1 MHKIQRIVVIL
12 VTLFMVTASRA
23 GKLLPIVVTGNGTVT
38 ASKSNGDP
46 IAANS
51 DVDGGTT
58 VKLTV
63 APGSGS
69 YLYKLIAKEYAPGPS
84 AGAPSHRADGPTVNS
99 EIPMTKISATLYQ
112 FIMPTY
118 DVEVT
123 AEFVTG
129 TSIAD
134 ATINLNEG
142 SHVYDW
148 IEHSPT
154 VTSVTLGSIT
164 LTEGTDYTV
173 DVFAP
178 VKNVGNYNVTVRGK
192 GKYYGSATQTYSIT
206 ARSLAGTTD
215 YLAANVQL
223 PQTSFVYNHSEQ
235 KPVLTSVVVYNNG
248 QELVLDRDYENV
260 RYETSTSQD
269 VGSYRVLVTGK
280 GNFKDDASASY
291 TITKMPISNCTING
305 TTSFVFNNSVQA
317 PTVNATEGTSTGII
331 ITDGV
336 DQLATTDYTVTYN
349 NEGTTWNATASSKE
363 IGTYHM
369 RLTATNPSN
378 YSGYVD
384 IPYYITSAG
393 ATITAVG
400 GTIYT
405 GENIYATA
413 YTGQEITPT
422 ITVMDGSATLTKDT
436 HYTVQY
442 YNNVNAGLAT
452 VTAVGKGVYNFN
464 VSKNFRINPKA
475 LTEGMVSL
483 SATSFTYNA
492 NVQKPTVT
500 VSDGTA
506 MKSSDYVITNEGG
519 TNVGN
524 TYEVEVEGQNN
535 YTGTITKTFSIT
547 ALSLDGASITLGTT
561 NYVYDGT
568 AKTPTV
574 QQVKVGSIIIP
585 STDYTVGYDNNVNAN
600 TTTSTPT
607 VTINP
612 KTSNPNLSGSAST
625 TFTIGPKPVSDLTI
639 TLSATSFTYDG
650 TVQKPTVTVEDG
662 STTLTSGTH
671 YDLTWAGGDSK
682 AVGSYTVTITGKG
695 NYTGSV
701 VKTYVINYGTSDT
714 DFHIALTTP
723 FETFT
728 YDGTAKEP
736 AVTVTKGTG
745 EGAVTLTKNTD
756 YTLEYSNNINAGL
769 ATITARGIKNYQFI
783 TTFNFTINKKE
794 ITSGMVTLSGIN
806 YDATNN
812 RFVYNGALQKP
823 VITIMHG
830 STKTLVEGT
839 DYTLVNDGGTN
850 VGNYTATITGIGN
863 YSTAGTSGLSMPYS
877 IVQLSLTEASVT
889 LDPQQNYVYDGTEKR
904 PGVQQVKVGNVIVP
918 TTDYDVTYPRDNTST
933 PSSTLN
939 VNAGTNTA
947 QVYINPKTS
956 GTINLSGSKTQT
968 FSITKK
974 PLSSEMI
981 TLTSEATNWANN
993 SFTYTGT
1000 TQKPDVTVTD
1010 GTIMATSDYTVT
1022 NEGGIAVGIYYV
1034 TVTATATGNYSGT
1047 IKVPYSIVSDNADND
1062 VTITLGASDPLVY
1075 TGNPITRTIT
1085 VTKGTNTTPLTA
1097 GTDYDVVYSNNTNV
1111 GEATITVMGRGNYHF
1126 VKYAYFNITERAMTT
1141 GNGIDITLSPTS
1153 FEYNGSTQKPNV
1165 TVKYTKPSASTAT
1178 TLVEGTDYTLNN
1190 PGAVNVGTDYK
1201 ATITG
1206 IGNFTGTMDSPTYE
1220 ITAKDLTDAVI
1231 TLYPLANPVYDG
1243 TVKEPTVQKVTV
1255 GEQVYTSGYTVSF
1268 SYNVNVKT
1276 TEGTVDHYP
1285 TVTITSDD
1293 TGNFSGS
1300 ASTTFVIQ
1308 PKPLADDMVTLNTT
1322 SYTYDGTAKEP
1333 TATVTD
1339 TALPSTFTSK
1349 VLTQDKDYTITW
1361 TSGHTLPG
1369 EYVATIQGKGNY
1381 TGSVTKP
1388 YVIHAIDGNDD
1399 VTITLTDEP
1408 EGGYE
1413 YDGNEKK
1420 PTVQVKKGSPG
1431 SEVILTPSTATVAGD
1446 YTVAYSDNKNAGT
1459 ATITVTG
1466 KGNYDFTQT
1475 KTFSIAQ
1482 KAMTNE
1488 MVTLSGIP
1496 VETDGTYFT
1505 YDGTLKKPVV
1515 TVSDDTPSIITADD
1529 YTISN
1534 EGNINAGDYTVTVT
1548 ASATGNYSG
1557 SGSQTYT
1564 IRPMSITTAEVAL
1577 SYNNIVY
1584 NGVAQKPTVRSVY
1597 ANGHLLTATTDYTI
1611 TLPADADAIN
1621 QGAKNVT
1628 VTGTGNYKDSRTVQ
1642 YTIDKKPLVSDMIK
1656 IANQNLTYTGSDQT
1670 PSVTI
1675 EDKNGT
1681 TDIIKDADYTLS
1693 NPAHSAVGNY
1703 EVTLTATDEG
1713 NYSGQVT
1720 KQYSIVTAGSTGFT
1734 VVDIPDQ
1741 NYTGIALTPALTVY
1755 KAGTTT
1761 PALELDTDYTAEYSN
1776 NINAGTATVTVTGIG
1791 NYSGTQ
1797 TKTFTIVKRSLINDD
1812 ITTTLTPSSFTY
1824 DGTPKKPTTV
1834 IVHDALATINKDLK
1848 LGEDYTLEYKN
1859 TETTDVDNL
1868 TSQGIKKVVIT
1879 GIGNYSG
1886 TLEPTYTVGV
1896 KSVAGAEVSLSY
1908 TTIVYNGATQK
1919 PTVTSVIVDGHQLTE
1934 NTDYTVDFTDISDYK
1949 NQGNKTFHITGIG
1962 NYSGTKSL
1970 NYTIQKKAMTSNM
1983 ITFNQDSFDYDG
1995 SNHAPTVTM
2004 VDLVG
2009 STNIVNTD
2017 QTQDFTINIPTVSAV
2032 GSYTVNVE
2040 ATTTGNYS
2048 GGGSKQFSIVP
2059 KGSVAFDVAWVTE
2072 PNFTYDGTAHTPAV
2086 KVTKH
2091 NTTTELTAADYDI
2104 EYNNNINAG
2113 TNTASVTV
2121 TGKGNYSGSQT
2132 KTFSIA
2138 KRSLSGTTDITATL
2152 TPSSFTYN
2160 GNPQQPATIIVHDAL
2175 TTISKDLTYSK
2186 DYTVTYPADMITQG
2200 TKTVTI
2206 TGEGNYTG
2214 TLSPTYTINQLDI
2227 SPASITLFSLPSY
2240 VYDGSNKEPGVQL
2253 VKVGNFVVPMEA
2265 YDVSYTNHKD
2275 ASTATNKARVT
2286 VTAKDGSNFTGSAY
2300 TEFTIL
2306 QKEVNSNMM
2315 TLGGDGFNTTTN
2327 SFTYDGAA
2335 HVPTVAVSDKVG
2347 GVEIITTN
2355 DYTLTNAGGTN
2366 VGNYEVKI
2374 DGKGNYTGSA
2384 VKQYSI
2390 VTKGATGFTVG
2401 AIAAQDYTG
2410 MALTPKPTV
2419 TATVNGVVT
2428 TLTENTHYT
2437 LAWAN
2442 NVNAGTNTAS
2452 VTVTGIG
2459 DYSGTQTVYFTIN
2472 PKALAMTMLT
2482 LSATSFTYN
2491 GNEQKPTVTVKDGGT
2506 TLSVDKDYTVTWPA
2520 DMVSQGTKTITI
2532 TGIGNYSGTLEP
2544 TYSVGLKSVAGA
2556 EVTLSY
2562 ESIVF
2567 NGSVQ
2572 KPTVTS
2578 VIVDGHKLT
2587 AGTDYTTE
2595 FTSTADYTNQGG
2607 KSFKIKGTGN
2617 YADEK
2622 ELSYTIEQKAVT
2634 SSMIVLANENLIYT
2648 GLDQHPT
2655 VTIQDMVGTTNIITS
2670 DDYTLLNP
2678 DHATVGTYVV
2688 TLTGKGNYKGTAE
2701 KQYSIIGNQAAGFTV
2716 AAIGTQ
2722 EYTGAEIK
2730 PEPSVTDNNS
2740 RALTKGTDYTV
2751 EYSNNINAGTATV
2764 TVTGINGYSGTKSV
2778 NFEITPKSLNH
2789 VDIGVTLS
2797 PATFTYTGTT
2807 QKPTVTVKDGT
2818 SKTLAENTDYTL
2830 VNDGGI
2836 ANGTYTVTITGMGN
2850 YKDVVTPA
2858 PSYTIGGQSLN
2869 GAEVILNRLDSYVYD
2884 GNEKKPGVSEVKVG
2898 STVIPASNYTV
2909 SYADNV
2915 NAGTATVT
2923 VTGKGNCSGTAT
2935 ATFPITPKTVNSDMI
2950 TISPTTFNY
2959 DGQLHKPSTVTVKD
2973 GTRDMVEDT
2982 DYTLSNPGGTDIGSY
2997 GVTITGKG
3005 NYTGT
3010 ASKSFS
3016 IVANDASGFSI
3027 NAIADVTYNGAA
3039 QEPVP
3044 VVKEGDNT
3052 LNSNYYSVAY
3062 LNNINAGTAV
3072 VTVTGKNGYSFVK
3085 SQTFKIKPKAL
3096 NNDMLTLSASS
3107 FMYNGNVQKPTPTM
3121 DDKNAGVSII
3131 TSNDYVVTNEG
3142 GVDVG
3147 TYHVVITGQ
3156 NNYTGAIDKTFTI
3169 TQLSLSTATIT
3180 LATLSSYVY
3189 DGLAK
3194 TPAVQLVKVGELV
3207 VPATAYDVAYSSNTN
3222 VGTATVTVTAKTGT
3236 NFKDGNTTTF
3246 SIEQKPVTSDMI
3258 YLSSENLEYTGS
3270 TIKPEVTVKDGT
3282 KTLALTTDYTLTNA
3296 GGTEVGS
3303 YEVMITGQGN
3313 YKGTAKKQYSI
3324 ITKGAAGFT
3333 VDELTVPLTYTG
3345 MPQTPMVTVKKAGT
3359 TTVLTLGTDYE
3370 VAYTDNINVGTATA
3384 TVTGKGNYS
3393 GTRSVNFTINP
3404 KPLTDGMVAL
3414 SSTSFIYSGSEQKPV
3429 VSVTDTDNNMPLTQN
3444 TDYTVT
3450 YPTDAISQGTKTV
3463 TIRGIGNYTGE
3474 ITKDYTIGQLSL
3486 DDASV
3491 TLNELTSYIYDGN
3504 EKKPTVKEVK
3514 VGTLVIPTTGYTVA
3528 YPDDVIN
3535 TGTKTMTI
3543 TGKGNYTGATTASYT
3558 ITPKTVTK
3566 EMILLSSENLIY
3578 TGSIIKPTVT
3588 VKDGSKTLIE
3598 NTDYTLTNEGGK
3610 EVGTYSLTIT
3620 GKGNYTGTASR
3631 TFNIITKGASVF
3643 SVSDI
3648 ASVIYNGSEQE
3659 PDITVMDNSTTPA
3672 TVLTKGTH
3680 YTVAYSNNK
3689 NVGSASVIVTGIGSY
3704 AGTVSKNFTIL
3715 PKTLTGAMVTL
3726 SATSFVFNSLAQKP
3740 EVTVDD
3746 KNAANV
3752 SIITDYDYTIL
3763 NNGGINVGDN
3773 HEVKV
3778 TGKGNYTGTVTK
3790 TYAIT
3795 PLSIADANVTL
3806 YQLQSYVYDGTAKK
3820 PGVRE
3825 VMVDDITVPTT
3836 GYDVSYGENTNVGT
3850 ATVTLTGKGNFK
3862 DAKTVNFTI
3871 TGKPITSDMIVLSSE
3886 NFIYNGEVQKPTVI
3900 VKDGAKTL
3908 TLGTDYA
3915 LTNAGGTSVGTYSVT
3930 VAGMGNYASEASRS
3944 YSIVE
3949 KDGTTNFTI
3958 SLSNTSVQYNGSAQ
3972 TPAVTVTDGVK
3983 TLTNN
3988 TDYEVAYTNHVN
4000 VGTATVTVTGKG
4012 NYAGTKTATF
4022 TITAKPLTEAMVT
4035 LSETSFVYNTLIQK
4049 PEVSVSDGD
4058 IMTKDDY
4065 VITNNGGT
4073 NQGTYHV
4080 IVNGQGNY
4088 SGQIDK
4094 TFTITPLSIAEANVT
4109 LYQLQSYVYEGLQK
4123 KPGVR
4128 EVTVGNINVP
4138 TQGYTTSYGDNV
4150 NAGTASVTVT
4160 GQGNFKDSKTVT
4172 FEIEPKAVENSMIT
4186 LSNYE
4191 YTYNGEIQK
4200 PEVIVRDGETTLLLD
4215 TDYTLLNNGGKTVG
4229 SYDVTITGKGN
4240 YKGTASKTY
4249 VINTKEVGSFEVTLS
4264 AESVTYNG
4272 SEQQPEVT
4280 VKDGETVLTSGV
4292 HYTVTYT
4299 DNVNVGMATVTVRG
4313 QGEYEG
4319 SRSKTFLIQP
4329 KSLSEAMVS
4338 LNTTTFTYNGL
4349 LQMPAVTVSD
4359 GTALTSNDYYITNEG
4374 GLDKGTYNVM
4384 VTGRNNYTGTVIRQY
4399 VINPMSINDGH
4410 VTLYQLQSYV
4420 YDGTAKNPG
4429 VREVAVG
4436 SHIIPSTSFN
4446 TTISPNINVGTVTVT
4461 VTGEKNY
4468 TGSTSTTFEITP
4480 KPVTSGMIT
4489 LTPDY
4494 FYYNGSVQKPGVTV
4508 KDGEKNMVENT
4519 DYTVTNNGGTE
4530 AGEYEVK
4537 VKGIGNY
4544 TSEATQSFTIL
4555 SSGVNTFVVT
4565 LETNEYTFDG
4575 TAHKPG
4581 VTVKMDDRT
4590 LTEGTDYTL
4599 TYSNNINAGTAT
4611 VTVKG
4616 VGDYTG
4622 EQVKTFLIQP
4632 KTLTDEMV
4640 TLNKTSF
4647 IFNDKVQ
4654 KPEVTVADG
4663 TIMTEDDY
4671 IVTNE
4676 GGTTEGTYQVVVTGQ
4691 NNYKGVVIKSFTII
4705 REDIHADDDPEH
4717 PDEKPIT
4724 YTPTEEGS
4732 DEVKVS
4738 GFEGTTSE
4746 LEQITSV
4753 TIPATCTSNG
4763 KTYAVVGIA
4772 SDAFANIPNVT
4783 DIYMPDTE
4791 EPLEI
4796 AEDAIPA
4803 SATVHTTL
4811 ALLDNYALMPSL
4823 SESFKAGKIMTTV
4836 TAKNRYW
4843 TFSSGVDVYVPDGVS
4858 VYIARERS
4866 SATVTIVELSDND
4879 LTMGGQRIIKHN
4891 NGVLIS
4897 SEGNDTPYDL
4907 VACGR
4912 RMSSGSMISTD
4923 DFKDYGSQNC
4933 LVPVIV
4939 PTHFDAGYYFLKN
4952 NEFYSIQEE
4961 GEDVKVPAG
4970 KAVLYLQQAASSPSY
4985 SSIIQLINTGEV
4997 TNINGIENDTD
5008 EGDWYDMSGR
5018 KLDRRPTK
5026 KGVYIKNNKKIVI
5039 R

>member
-1 MHKIQRIVVIL
+1 MKTMNNIQRL
-12 VTLFMVTASRA
+12 SVTLMMVLMATATWAYTVTWTNSSGNPAISAKYGSTTIESGTTPVTA
-23 GKLLPIVVTGNGTVT
+23 GQTVT
-38 ASKSNGDP
+38 
-46 IAANS
+46 
-51 DVDGGTT
+51 
-58 VKLTV
+58 LTV
-63 APGSGS
+63 AKDDNK
-69 YLYKLIAKEYAPGPS
+69 YLTGLTVQSDVPATEASAPRRRSTSITIQG
-84 AGAPSHRADGPTVNS
+84 
-99 EIPMTKISATLYQ
+99 
-112 FIMPTY
+112 
-118 DVEVT
+118 DVEVRQT
-123 AEFVTG
+123 GEFTYEFTMPIGNVTITPTFANR
-129 TSIAD
+129 TSISSA
-134 ATINLNEG
+134 
-142 SHVYDW
+142 
-148 IEHSPT
+148 T
-154 VTSVTLGSIT
+154 VTLRDAANTTTTSTTGSIT
-164 LTEGTDYTV
+164 WEFDWLPHLPEVYQVVVSTETLTAGTDYTV
-173 DVFAP
+173 SDFTSVT
-178 VKNVGNYNVTVRGK
+178 NVEASARTITITGK
-192 GKYYGSATQTYSIT
+192 GKYNGTKTVNYNITPRSISGTEGAT
-206 ARSLAGTTD
+206 
-215 YLAANVQL
+215 VQL
-223 PQTSFVYNHSEQ
+223 SQTSYEYNHTVQ
-235 KPVLTSVVVYNNG
+235 TPYITGVYMKG
-248 QELVLDRDYENV
+248 QTLVFDTDYENII
-260 RYETSTSQD
+260 YE
-269 VGSYRVLVTGK
+269 
-280 GNFKDDASASY
+280 N
-291 TITKMPISNCTING
+291 
-305 TTSFVFNNSVQA
+305 
-317 PTVNATEGTSTGII
+317 
-331 ITDGV
+331 
-336 DQLATTDYTVTYN
+336 
-349 NEGTTWNATASSKE
+349 ASS
-363 IGTYHM
+363 
-369 RLTATNPSN
+369 
-378 YSGYVD
+378 
-384 IPYYITSAG
+384 
-393 ATITAVG
+393 
-400 GTIYT
+400 
-405 GENIYATA
+405 ENI
-413 YTGQEITPT
+413 
-422 ITVMDGSATLTKDT
+422 
-436 HYTVQY
+436 
-442 YNNVNAGLAT
+442 
-452 VTAVGKGVYNFN
+452 
-464 VSKNFRINPKA
+464 
-475 LTEGMVSL
+475 
-483 SATSFTYNA
+483 
-492 NVQKPTVT
+492 
-500 VSDGTA
+500 
-506 MKSSDYVITNEGG
+506 
-519 TNVGN
+519 
-524 TYEVEVEGQNN
+524 
-535 YTGTITKTFSIT
+535 
-547 ALSLDGASITLGTT
+547 
-561 NYVYDGT
+561 
-568 AKTPTV
+568 
-574 QQVKVGSIIIP
+574 
-585 STDYTVGYDNNVNAN
+585 
-600 TTTSTPT
+600 
-607 VTINP
+607 
-612 KTSNPNLSGSAST
+612 
-625 TFTIGPKPVSDLTI
+625 
-639 TLSATSFTYDG
+639 
-650 TVQKPTVTVEDG
+650 
-662 STTLTSGTH
+662 
-671 YDLTWAGGDSK
+671 
-682 AVGSYTVTITGKG
+682 GSYTVTITGKG
-695 NYTGSV
+695 NFKDNAQATYTITKMPISKCTFEGSTTFEYDGNVWAPSITVNDGKANLTKDTHYTVTYSKHVDKHPETNASKDVGTYTMTFTAIGETNYSGSKEISYSITSAGFDITAIGNQTYTGSEITPEVEVKDGTHKLTLHTHYEV
-701 VKTYVINYGTSDT
+701 VYSNNINVGTARVSVVGINSYNGKFGEVTFSINAKDITSNDNITITLGTETLTYNGSKQRPSVTVRDKDRATGDGLLLTEGIDYTLSDGVVNAGDHTVTITGKGNYKGSKASDSYNIGKLSLSSAEVTLGTTSYVYDGDAKEPTVQRVKVGTVVVPTADYTFSYTEDHTSAGIKTVTISPKTSDPINLSGYATKNYTISPKPVSDLTIELSATSFTYNGAVQYPTVTVKDGGIIVSGNPKTLSAGTDYTLKYDGADAATSSAVGSYTITIKGKGNYSGEINKTYVINYGTSDS
-714 DFHIALTTP
+714 DFTVTVSG
-723 FETFT
+723 T
-728 YDGTAKEP
+728 YIYNGTAYTP
-736 AVTVTKGTG
+736 AGSNVDVTDGSQAVVVKNGT
-745 EGAVTLTKNTD
+745 TILTPTTD
-756 YTLEYSNNINAGL
+756 YTLSYRDNINAGT
-769 ATITARGIKNYQFI
+769 ATVTATGTGNYQFVQ
-783 TTFNFTINKKE
+783 TGTFTIQPKA
-794 ITSGMVTLSGIN
+794 ITDGMAILSGAGFVSSN
-806 YDATNN
+806 QS
-812 RFVYNGALQKP
+812 FVYNGALQKP
-823 VITIMHG
+823 TVTITDADL
-830 STKTLVEGT
+830 TKTLVEGT
-839 DYTLVNDGGTN
+839 DYTLVNAGGTN
-850 VGNYTATITGIGN
+850 VASYNATITGIGN
-863 YSTAGTSGLSMPYS
+863 YTTGTGGLVKNYS
-877 IVQLSLTEASVT
+877 ITALSLSGASVT
-889 LDPQQNYVYDGTEKR
+889 LDPLQSYVYDGTEKR
-904 PGVQQVKVGNVIVP
+904 PGVQQVKVGNVVIP
-918 TTDYDVTYPRDNTST
+918 AADYAVTYPRDTES
-933 PSSTLN
+933 SSTTN

-947 QVYINPKTS
+947 EVYINPS
-956 GTINLSGSKTQT
+956 GSNLSDSKTQN

-974 PLSSEMI
+974 PLTSEMI
-981 TLTSEATNWANN
+981 TLSSTATDWQGN
-993 SFTYTGT
+993 SFVYNGT
-1000 TQKPDVTVTD
+1000 LRKPDVAVSDIPTGLTSS
-1010 GTIMATSDYTVT
+1010 IIAASDYTIT
-1022 NEGGIAVGIYYV
+1022 NEGGTEVGVYYV
-1034 TVTATATGNYSGT
+1034 TVAATTAGNYSGT
-1047 IKVPYSIVSDNADND
+1047 IKVPYSIVSDNSETD
-1062 VTITLGASDPLVY
+1062 VTVTLGADDLTY

-1085 VTKGTNTTPLTA
+1085 VTKGTSTTPLTLN
-1097 GTDYDVVYSNNTNV
+1097 TDYEVVYNNNINV
-1111 GEATITVMGRGNYHF
+1111 GEATITILGKGNYHF
-1126 VKYAYFNITERAMTT
+1126 VKYAKFNILRRPLTAAMVSLSANNFTFNGSAQKPNITVTYNGVRTEGLDYTLVNEGTTDVGTGYYEVTGIGNFSGTLKSSDEGMSGKRYTISALDLSSTQVSSVDIILYPLANAVYDGTDKEPGVQKVVITLTNNTQLTLTSGYTVSYTNNKNASTTAPTVTISGANFGTSTASTTFTINPKPLADDMVVLAYTSVAYDGTAKEPSVTVTDEALPGTDKTVPASNYDVTYTTDHTSQGTKTATITGKNNYTGTITKPYTITGSTGFDVAFVTTPAFAYDGTAHTPAVKVTKSGAASDLDVEDYFVAYSNNVNAGTATVTITGTRNYSGVKTLDFNIAKKAMTNDMVT
-1141 GNGIDITLSPTS
+1141 LTPTAFTYNGAIQKPTVTVSDGTLMTANDYTISNDGNINAGNYTVTVTATSGGNYSGSGSQSYTINPLSLNNASTSITLSANSFVYDASPREPEVLLVKVGNLVVPSEAYTVGYANNTDVGTATVTVTAVDGSNFKDSKNTTFSITKRTITSDMVKLNTNNFVYNGKVQQPVVQVETGYTIVAADTTLTYVNSKDVGVYTVTVTGKAPNNQGSVSLSYSIASNNQSDVNITMAGTDDLTYTGNPVTRTITVTKGSGTSAINLTEGTDYTLVYNNNVNKGTATVNVIGKNGYDFVETKTYEIAARPMTSANGITINLSATS
-1153 FEYNGSTQKPNV
+1153 FEYNGSVQKPNV
-1165 TVKYTKPSASTAT
+1165 TVTYTYTKTGETTPTVV

-1190 PGAVNVGTDYK
+1190 PGAVNVSTGNK

-1206 IGNFTGTMDSPTYE
+1206 IGNFSGTMDSPTYS
-1220 ITAKDLTDAVI
+1220 ITAKALTDAVI

-1243 TVKEPTVQKVTV
+1243 TTKEPAVQKVTV
-1255 GEQVYTSGYTVSF
+1255 GGQVYTSGYTVSY
-1268 SYNVNVKT
+1268 SNNINVETATVK
-1276 TEGTVDHYP
+1276 P
-1285 TVTITSDD
+1285 TVTVSSDGTS
-1293 TGNFSGS
+1293 TFSGE
-1300 ASTTFVIQ
+1300 AFTTFVIQ
-1308 PKPLADDMVTLNTT
+1308 PKPLADDMVTLAYT
-1322 SYTYDGTAKEP
+1322 SIAYDGSPKEP
-1333 TATVTD
+1333 AETVTD
-1339 TALPSTFTSK
+1339 EALPAAFASK
-1349 VLTQDKDYTITW
+1349 VLTKGTDYTVSYT
-1361 TSGHTLPG
+1361 TDHTTPG
-1369 EYVATIQGKGNY
+1369 EKAVTITGIGNY
-1381 TGSVTKP
+1381 TGTVSKKYTIVG
-1388 YVIHAIDGNDD
+1388 ASD
-1399 VTITLTDEP
+1399 VTITLP
-1408 EGGYE
+1408 EATYTYNGAE
-1413 YDGNEKK
+1413 HK
-1420 PTVQVKKGSPG
+1420 PVVTVKKGDNT
-1431 SEVILTPSTATVAGD
+1431 LTLNTD
-1446 YTVAYSDNKNAGT
+1446 YMVAYSDNINAGT

-1466 KGNYDFTQT
+1466 KGNYDFT
-1475 KTFSIAQ
+1475 
-1482 KAMTNE
+1482 
-1488 MVTLSGIP
+1488 
-1496 VETDGTYFT
+1496 
-1505 YDGTLKKPVV
+1505 
-1515 TVSDDTPSIITADD
+1515 
-1529 YTISN
+1529 
-1534 EGNINAGDYTVTVT
+1534 
-1548 ASATGNYSG
+1548 
-1557 SGSQTYT
+1557 
-1564 IRPMSITTAEVAL
+1564 
-1577 SYNNIVY
+1577 
-1584 NGVAQKPTVRSVY
+1584 
-1597 ANGHLLTATTDYTI
+1597 
-1611 TLPADADAIN
+1611 
-1621 QGAKNVT
+1621 
-1628 VTGTGNYKDSRTVQ
+1628 
-1642 YTIDKKPLVSDMIK
+1642 
-1656 IANQNLTYTGSDQT
+1656 
-1670 PSVTI
+1670 
-1675 EDKNGT
+1675 
-1681 TDIIKDADYTLS
+1681 
-1693 NPAHSAVGNY
+1693 
-1703 EVTLTATDEG
+1703 
-1713 NYSGQVT
+1713 
-1720 KQYSIVTAGSTGFT
+1720 
-1734 VVDIPDQ
+1734 
-1741 NYTGIALTPALTVY
+1741 
-1755 KAGTTT
+1755 
-1761 PALELDTDYTAEYSN
+1761 
-1776 NINAGTATVTVTGIG
+1776 
-1791 NYSGTQ
+1791 
-1797 TKTFTIVKRSLINDD
+1797 
-1812 ITTTLTPSSFTY
+1812 
-1824 DGTPKKPTTV
+1824 
-1834 IVHDALATINKDLK
+1834 
-1848 LGEDYTLEYKN
+1848 
-1859 TETTDVDNL
+1859 
-1868 TSQGIKKVVIT
+1868 
-1879 GIGNYSG
+1879 
-1886 TLEPTYTVGV
+1886 
-1896 KSVAGAEVSLSY
+1896 
-1908 TTIVYNGATQK
+1908 
-1919 PTVTSVIVDGHQLTE
+1919 
-1934 NTDYTVDFTDISDYK
+1934 
-1949 NQGNKTFHITGIG
+1949 
-1962 NYSGTKSL
+1962 
-1970 NYTIQKKAMTSNM
+1970 
-1983 ITFNQDSFDYDG
+1983 
-1995 SNHAPTVTM
+1995 
-2004 VDLVG
+2004 
-2009 STNIVNTD
+2009 
-2017 QTQDFTINIPTVSAV
+2017 
-2032 GSYTVNVE
+2032 
-2040 ATTTGNYS
+2040 
-2048 GGGSKQFSIVP
+2048 
-2059 KGSVAFDVAWVTE
+2059 
-2072 PNFTYDGTAHTPAV
+2072 
-2086 KVTKH
+2086 
-2091 NTTTELTAADYDI
+2091 
-2104 EYNNNINAG
+2104 
-2113 TNTASVTV
+2113 
-2121 TGKGNYSGSQT
+2121 QT

-2160 GNPQQPATIIVHDAL
+2160 GNPQQPTTIIVHDAL

-2186 DYTVTYPADMITQG
+2186 DYTITYPTDMITQG

-2240 VYDGSNKEPGVQL
+2240 VYDGSYKEPGVQL

-2275 ASTATNKARVT
+2275 ASTTANKARVT

-2306 QKEVNSNMM
+2306 QKKVNSNMM

-2437 LAWAN
+2437 LAWTN

-2472 PKALAMTMLT
+2472 PKALAMTMVT

-2544 TYSVGLKSVAGA
+2544 TYTVGLKTVANA
-2556 EVTLSY
+2556 EVALSY

-2578 VIVDGHKLT
+2578 VVVDGHKLT

-2617 YADEK
+2617 YAGEK
-2622 ELSYTIEQKAVT
+2622 ELSYAIEQKAVT
-2634 SSMIVLANENLIYT
+2634 SSMIVLANENLVYT

-2716 AAIGTQ
+2716 AAIGAH

-2869 GAEVILNRLDSYVYD
+2869 DAEVILNRLDSYVFD

-2923 VTGKGNCSGTAT
+2923 VTGKGNCSGTAS

-2959 DGQLHKPSTVTVKD
+2959 DGQLHKPTTVTVKD

-3039 QEPVP
+3039 QEPTP

-3052 LNSNYYSVAY
+3052 LSSNYYSVAY

-3072 VTVTGKNGYSFVK
+3072 VTVTGKNGYTFVK

-3096 NNDMLTLSASS
+3096 SNDMLTLSASS
-3107 FMYNGNVQKPTPTM
+3107 FIYNGNVQKPTPTM
-3121 DDKNAGVSII
+3121 DDKNAGISII

-3169 TQLSLSTATIT
+3169 TQLSMSTATIT

-3207 VPATAYDVAYSSNTN
+3207 VPATAYDVAYTSNTN
-3222 VGTATVTVTAKTGT
+3222 VGTATVTVTAETGT
-3236 NFKDGNTTTF
+3236 NFKNSNTTTF

-3270 TIKPEVTVKDGT
+3270 NIKPEVTVKDGT

-3345 MPQTPMVTVKKAGT
+3345 MPLTPMVTVKKAGT
-3359 TTVLTLGTDYE
+3359 TTVLTQGTDYE
-3370 VAYTDNINVGTATA
+3370 VAYADNINVGTATA

-3414 SSTSFIYSGSEQKPV
+3414 SSTSFTYNGSEQKPV

-3450 YPTDAISQGTKTV
+3450 YPADAISQGTKTV

-3474 ITKDYTIGQLSL
+3474 ITKDYTIGLLSL
-3486 DDASV
+3486 NDASV

-3514 VGTLVIPTTGYTVA
+3514 VGTLVVPTIGYTVA
-3528 YPDDVIN
+3528 YPEDVIN

-3543 TGKGNYTGATTASYT
+3543 TGKGNYTGAATASYT
-3558 ITPKTVTK
+3558 ITPKNVNK

-3598 NTDYTLTNEGGK
+3598 NTDYTLTNDGGK

-3659 PDITVMDNSTTPA
+3659 PDITVMDNSTSPA
-3672 TVLTKGTH
+3672 TVLTEGTH

-3704 AGTVSKNFTIL
+3704 AGTVSKNFTIM
-3715 PKTLTGAMVTL
+3715 PKTLTGAMVIL
-3726 SATSFVFNSLAQKP
+3726 STTSFVFNSLAQKP
-3740 EVTVDD
+3740 EVTVED

-3806 YQLQSYVYDGTAKK
+3806 YQLQSYVYDGTAKR

-3825 VMVDDITVPTT
+3825 VMVGDITVPTT

-3862 DAKTVNFTI
+3862 DTKTVNFTI

-3908 TLGTDYA
+3908 TLGKDYA

-4012 NYAGTKTATF
+4012 NYAGTKMATF
-4022 TITAKPLTEAMVT
+4022 TITAKPLTETMVT

-4094 TFTITPLSIAEANVT
+4094 TFTITPLSIADANVT

-4200 PEVIVRDGETTLLLD
+4200 PEVIVRDGETTLVFD

-4229 SYDVTITGKGN
+4229 AYDVTITGKGN

-4249 VINTKEVGSFEVTLS
+4249 IINAKEVGSFEVTLS
-4264 AESVTYNG
+4264 AESVIYNG
-4272 SEQQPEVT
+4272 SEHQPEVT
-4280 VKDGETVLTSGV
+4280 VKDGETVLTPGV
-4292 HYTVTYT
+4292 NYTVAYT

-4313 QGEYEG
+4313 LGEYDG
-4319 SRSKTFLIQP
+4319 SRNKTFLIKP
-4329 KSLSEAMVS
+4329 KELSNAMVS
-4338 LNTTTFTYNGL
+4338 LSNTTFTYNGL
-4349 LQMPAVTVSD
+4349 LQMPAVNVSD

-4384 VTGRNNYTGTVIRQY
+4384 VTGRNNYTGTVVRQY
-4399 VINPMSINDGH
+4399 AINPMSINDAH

-4420 YDGTAKNPG
+4420 YDGTEKNPG

-4436 SHIIPSTSFN
+4436 SHIVPSTSFI
-4446 TTISPNINVGTVTVT
+4446 TTISPNVNVGTVTVT

-4468 TGSTSTTFEITP
+4468 TGSASTTFEITP

-4494 FYYNGSVQKPGVTV
+4494 FYYNGSVQKPAVSV
-4508 KDGEKNMVENT
+4508 KDGTRNMVENT
-4519 DYTVTNNGGTE
+4519 DYTVTNEGGME
-4530 AGEYEVK
+4530 AGDYEVK

-4544 TSEATQSFTIL
+4544 MDEASVKFTIL

-4565 LETNEYTFDG
+4565 LETTEYTFDG
-4575 TAHKPG
+4575 TEHKPN
-4581 VTVKMDDRT
+4581 VTVKMEDRT
-4590 LTEGTDYTL
+4590 LSEGTDYTL
-4599 TYSNNINAGTAT
+4599 LYNNNVNAGTAT

-4622 EQVKTFLIQP
+4622 EQMKTFVILP
-4632 KTLTDEMV
+4632 KTLTGEMV
-4640 TLNKTSF
+4640 TLDKTSF
-4647 IFNDKVQ
+4647 IYNEKVQ

-4663 TIMTEDDY
+4663 TLMTEDDY
-4671 IVTNE
+4671 TVTNE
-4676 GGTTEGTYQVVVTGQ
+4676 GGTDEGTYQVVVVGQ
-4691 NNYKGVVIKSFTII
+4691 NNYKGTVIKSFTIT
-4705 REDIHADDDPEH
+4705 REEIHGDDDPEH

-4738 GFEGTTSE
+4738 GCEGTETE
-4746 LEQITSV
+4746 LEQVTSV
-4753 TIPATCTSNG
+4753 TVPATFTSNG
-4763 KTYAVVGIA
+4763 KTYTIVGISA
-4772 SDAFANIPNVT
+4772 NAFANVPNLT
-4783 DIYMPDTE
+4783 DVYLPDTE

-4803 SATVHTTL
+4803 TATIHTTL
-4811 ALLDNYALMPSL
+4811 ALLDDYALMPSL

-4858 VYIARERS
+4858 VYIARERDN
-4866 SATVTIVELSDND
+4866 ATVTIVELSDND
-4879 LTMGGQRIIKHN
+4879 LTVGGQRIIKHN

-4912 RMSSGSMISTD
+4912 RMTSGTTISTD
-4923 DFKDYGSQNC
+4923 DYKDYGSQNC

-4939 PTHFDAGYYFLKN
+4939 ATHFGTGYYFMKN

-4961 GEDVKVPAG
+4961 SEDIKVPAG
-4970 KAVLYLQQAASSPSY
+4970 KAVLYLRQAASSPSY
-4985 SSIIQLINTGEV
+4985 SSIIQLVNTGEV
-4997 TNINGIENDTD
+4997 TNINSITDDTD

-5018 KLDRRPTK
+5018 KLNGRPTK
-5026 KGVYIKNNKKIVI
+5026 RGVYIKNNKKTVI

>member
-1 MHKIQRIVVIL
+1 MNMHKIQRIVVIL

-134 ATINLNEG
+134 ATINLNEV

-173 DVFAP
+173 DVFVP

-192 GKYYGSATQTYSIT
+192 GKYYGSATHTYSIT

-260 RYETSTSQD
+260 RYETSTSMD

-317 PTVNATEGTSTGII
+317 PTVNVTGGASTGII

-336 DQLATTDYTVTYN
+336 AQLATTDYTVTYN
-349 NEGTTWNATASSKE
+349 NGGSTWSPTASSTQ

-369 RLTATNPSN
+369 RLKATESSN

-400 GTIYT
+400 GTTYT
-405 GENIYATA
+405 GDNIYATA

-422 ITVMDGSATLTKDT
+422 ITVMDGSATLTRNT

-452 VTAVGKGVYNFN
+452 VTAVGMGAYNFS
-464 VSKNFRINPKA
+464 VSRNFRINPKT
-475 LTEGMVSL
+475 LTDGMVTL

-519 TNVGN
+519 TNVG
-524 TYEVEVEGQNN
+524 TDAYTVSVQGQNN
-535 YTGTITKTFSIT
+535 YTGTINKTFSIT
-547 ALSLDGASITLGTT
+547 ALTYNDNNTTITLSTT
-561 NYVYDGT
+561 DYVYDGT

-574 QQVKVGSIIIP
+574 QQVKIGGIVIP
-585 STDYTVGYDNNVNAN
+585 STDYTAVPSNNTDAG
-600 TTTSTPT
+600 TAT
-607 VTINP
+607 VTIEPRNIA
-612 KTSNPNLSGSAST
+612 TSGELFNLSGSAST
-625 TFTIGPKPVSDLTI
+625 TFTIAPRPISDMTI
-639 TLSATSFTYDG
+639 SLDETSFTYNG
-650 TVQKPTVTVEDG
+650 LVQTPTVSITGLTLGTDYTLSYSSHDTDG
-662 STTLTSGTH
+662 NPTSTDVGT
-671 YDLTWAGGDSK
+671 
-682 AVGSYTVTITGKG
+682 YTVTITGQG
-695 NYTGSV
+695 NYTGSIN
-701 VKTYVINYGTSDT
+701 KTYVINQSSSDNTFDVKVTGSYTYKGSAYTPEGTT
-714 DFHIALTTP
+714 NTA
-723 FETFT
+723 ETGQAVLVRKKV
-728 YDGTAKEP
+728 GTNEADWI
-736 AVTVTKGTG
+736 
-745 EGAVTLTKNTD
+745 TLTPGTDYSLSYRDNTD
-756 YTLEYSNNINAGL
+756 AGSAKVT
-769 ATITARGIKNYQFI
+769 ATGKGNYQFVQ
-783 TTFNFTINKKE
+783 TGTFTIQPKV
-794 ITSGMVTLSGIN
+794 ITDGMATLSG
-806 YDATNN
+806 AGFVSSGHS
-812 RFVYNGALQKP
+812 FVYNGALQKP
-823 VITIMHG
+823 IVTITDAALN
-830 STKTLVEGT
+830 KTLVEGT
-839 DYTLVNDGGTN
+839 DYTLVNAGGTIFGDYN
-850 VGNYTATITGIGN
+850 ATITGRGN
-863 YSTAGTSGLSMPYS
+863 YITGEGGLVKNYS
-877 IVQLSLTEASVT
+877 ITKLSLTDAVVT
-889 LDPQQNYVYDGTEKR
+889 LDPLQSYVYDGTEKR

-918 TTDYDVTYPRDNTST
+918 AADYEVTYPTDATPTTDDND
-933 PSSTLN
+933 N
-939 VNAGTNTA
+939 VNAGVNTA
-947 QVYINPKTS
+947 KVYIKPAT
-956 GTINLSGSKTQT
+956 TNLSDSKTQN

-974 PLSSEMI
+974 PLTSEMI
-981 TLTSEATNWANN
+981 TLSSSASDWNSN
-993 SFTYTGT
+993 SFVYNGSQRTPT
-1000 TQKPDVTVTD
+1000 VTVSDIPT
-1010 GTIMATSDYTVT
+1010 GFTTSIIQASDYTIT
-1022 NEGGIAVGIYYV
+1022 NAGGTAVGVYYV
-1034 TVTATATGNYSGT
+1034 TVAATADGNYSGT
-1047 IKVPYSIVSDNADND
+1047 IKVPYSIVSDNSETD
-1062 VTITLGASDPLVY
+1062 VTITLGAGDNLTY

-1085 VTKGTNTTPLTA
+1085 VNKGTSTTPLTVE
-1097 GTDYDVVYSNNTNV
+1097 TDYEVVYNNNINV
-1111 GEATITVMGRGNYHF
+1111 GEATITILGKGNYHF
-1126 VKYAYFNITERAMTT
+1126 VKYAKFNIAARTLEAQSTT
-1141 GNGIDITLSPTS
+1141 VTDNYTTITISANS
-1153 FEYNGSTQKPNV
+1153 FEYNGSVQKPNV
-1165 TVKYTKPSASTAT
+1165 TVKYTYTKTGET
-1178 TLVEGTDYTLNN
+1178 TPTTITLKEGTDYTLSN
-1190 PGAVNVGTDYK
+1190 PGAINVGTGYK
-1201 ATITG
+1201 AVVTG
-1206 IGNFTGTMDSPTYE
+1206 IGNFTGSMDSENYS
-1220 ITAKDLTDAVI
+1220 ITAL
-1231 TLYPLANPVYDG
+1231 
-1243 TVKEPTVQKVTV
+1243 
-1255 GEQVYTSGYTVSF
+1255 SF
-1268 SYNVNVKT
+1268 DKNN
-1276 TEGTVDHYP
+1276 
-1285 TVTITSDD
+1285 
-1293 TGNFSGS
+1293 
-1300 ASTTFVIQ
+1300 TTF
-1308 PKPLADDMVTLNTT
+1308 TLSNT
-1322 SYTYDGTAKEP
+1322 SYVYDGTAKTPGVVQVKIGDVVIPSTDYTPEYSDNTNAGTNTAKVTIRKSSSGNLSESDTEADRP
-1333 TATVTD
+1333 TATFTINRKSIANVEITLDPSSFTFKNGVTQKPTTVTVID
-1339 TALPSTFTSK
+1339 KERGTSG
-1349 VLTQDKDYTITW
+1349 VTLTSGADYTLTNDGGIAAGVYDVTV
-1361 TSGHTLPG
+1361 TG
-1369 EYVATIQGKGNY
+1369 AGNY
-1381 TGSVTKP
+1381 TGTAKKS
-1388 YVIHAIDGNDD
+1388 YVINETAGSTAITIANIADQTFTGAAITPTPTITYSYDATNTVTLNKDEHYTLSYINNTNVGEATVIVTLKGGYTGSATKTFNIVAKSLAGATVTPNTSFIYNGNVQKPSFVVVVDSRTLD
-1399 VTITLTDEP
+1399 AGVDYNVTYNGDAISAGTQNVTINGIGNYTGTQAGSYTINTL
-1408 EGGYE
+1408 
-1413 YDGNEKK
+1413 
-1420 PTVQVKKGSPG
+1420 S
-1431 SEVILTPSTATVAGD
+1431 LSTATIKLPSETFVYNRGVQKPTPVVSVGSLVISAND
-1446 YTVAYSDNKNAGT
+1446 YDVSWDDDNNPATTTPNFENVGT
-1459 ATITVTG
+1459 KYITVTG
-1466 KGNYDFTQT
+1466 KNNCQGSKGTTYVITAKQLDAN
-1475 KTFSIAQ
+1475 
-1482 KAMTNE
+1482 
-1488 MVTLSGIP
+1488 MVTL
-1496 VETDGTYFT
+1496 
-1505 YDGTLKKPVV
+1505 
-1515 TVSDDTPSIITADD
+1515 A
-1529 YTISN
+1529 
-1534 EGNINAGDYTVTVT
+1534 
-1548 ASATGNYSG
+1548 
-1557 SGSQTYT
+1557 QTE
-1564 IRPMSITTAEVAL
+1564 M
-1577 SYNNIVY
+1577 
-1584 NGVAQKPTVRSVY
+1584 
-1597 ANGHLLTATTDYTI
+1597 
-1611 TLPADADAIN
+1611 
-1621 QGAKNVT
+1621 
-1628 VTGTGNYKDSRTVQ
+1628 
-1642 YTIDKKPLVSDMIK
+1642 
-1656 IANQNLTYTGSDQT
+1656 TYTGSALNPGVTVTDGETQLVEGTDTNPQEYKLEITNNVNVGTATVKVTGQGNYTGVVQKTFNIQT
-1670 PSVTI
+1670 QAQQDFTISDIAAVTY
-1675 EDKNGT
+1675 NGSEYRPT
-1681 TDIIKDADYTLS
+1681 PTVKYGTVDLVNEKDYTLS
-1693 NPAHSAVGNY
+1693 YRNNVYAG
-1703 EVTLTATDEG
+1703 TAT
-1713 NYSGQVT
+1713 V
-1720 KQYSIVTAGSTGFT
+1720 IVTGKGGYEGSSGTKNFT
-1734 VVDIPDQ
+1734 INPKQLDPTKVSLSYSSV
-1741 NYTGIALTPALTVY
+1741 NYTGAEQKPAVTV
-1755 KAGTTT
+1755 
-1761 PALELDTDYTAEYSN
+1761 LDGDNPLSENRDYTIVYSN
-1776 NINAGTATVTVTGIG
+1776 NINAGTATVTVTGCG
-1791 NYSGTQ
+1791 NYSTSTQ
-1797 TKTFTIVKRSLINDD
+1797 ATGTIVKQ
-1812 ITTTLTPSSFTY
+1812 F
-1824 DGTPKKPTTV
+1824 
-1834 IVHDALATINKDLK
+1834 TINKLSIAS
-1848 LGEDYTLEYKN
+1848 GEVN
-1859 TETTDVDNL
+1859 
-1868 TSQGIKKVVIT
+1868 
-1879 GIGNYSG
+1879 
-1886 TLEPTYTVGV
+1886 
-1896 KSVAGAEVSLSY
+1896 LSY
-1908 TTIVYNGATQK
+1908 ISTVFNGSVQK
-1919 PTVTSVIVDGHQLTE
+1919 PTVQTVYANGHKLTAT
-1934 NTDYTVDFTDISDYK
+1934 TDYTVTMPVDADAI
-1949 NQGNKTFHITGIG
+1949 NQGAKTVTVTGTG
-1962 NYSGTKSL
+1962 NYTGSKSAT
-1970 NYTIQKKAMTSNM
+1970 YTIAQKEVSSSM
-1983 ITFNQDSFDYDG
+1983 IKIANENLTYTG
-1995 SNHAPTVTM
+1995 SAQTAVVTIE
-2004 VDLVG
+2004 DLVG
-2009 STNIVNTD
+2009 STNIITSNDYTL
-2017 QTQDFTINIPTVSAV
+2017 TNPGGTEV
-2032 GSYTVNVE
+2032 GNYTV
-2040 ATTTGNYS
+2040 TIDGKGNYKGS
-2048 GGGSKQFSIVP
+2048 ASKQYSIVTA
-2059 KGSVAFDVAWVTE
+2059 GSTGFTVDPIAAQNYTGLPLTPEVTVKKAG
-2072 PNFTYDGTAHTPAV
+2072 TDGG
-2086 KVTKH
+2086 
-2091 NTTTELTAADYDI
+2091 LTVDTDYTLDWA
-2104 EYNNNINAG
+2104 NNINAG
-2113 TNTASVTV
+2113 ANTASVTV
-2121 TGKGNYSGSQT
+2121 TGKGNYSG
-2132 KTFSIA
+2132 
-2138 KRSLSGTTDITATL
+2138 
-2152 TPSSFTYN
+2152 
-2160 GNPQQPATIIVHDAL
+2160 
-2175 TTISKDLTYSK
+2175 
-2186 DYTVTYPADMITQG
+2186 
-2200 TKTVTI
+2200 
-2206 TGEGNYTG
+2206 
-2214 TLSPTYTINQLDI
+2214 
-2227 SPASITLFSLPSY
+2227 
-2240 VYDGSNKEPGVQL
+2240 
-2253 VKVGNFVVPMEA
+2253 
-2265 YDVSYTNHKD
+2265 
-2275 ASTATNKARVT
+2275 
-2286 VTAKDGSNFTGSAY
+2286 
-2300 TEFTIL
+2300 
-2306 QKEVNSNMM
+2306 
-2315 TLGGDGFNTTTN
+2315 
-2327 SFTYDGAA
+2327 
-2335 HVPTVAVSDKVG
+2335 
-2347 GVEIITTN
+2347 
-2355 DYTLTNAGGTN
+2355 
-2366 VGNYEVKI
+2366 
-2374 DGKGNYTGSA
+2374 
-2384 VKQYSI
+2384 
-2390 VTKGATGFTVG
+2390 
-2401 AIAAQDYTG
+2401 
-2410 MALTPKPTV
+2410 
-2419 TATVNGVVT
+2419 
-2428 TLTENTHYT
+2428 
-2437 LAWAN
+2437 
-2442 NVNAGTNTAS
+2442 
-2452 VTVTGIG
+2452 
-2459 DYSGTQTVYFTIN
+2459 TQTVYFTI
-2472 PKALAMTMLT
+2472 
-2482 LSATSFTYN
+2482 
-2491 GNEQKPTVTVKDGGT
+2491 
-2506 TLSVDKDYTVTWPA
+2506 
-2520 DMVSQGTKTITI
+2520 
-2532 TGIGNYSGTLEP
+2532 
-2544 TYSVGLKSVAGA
+2544 
-2556 EVTLSY
+2556 
-2562 ESIVF
+2562 
-2567 NGSVQ
+2567 
-2572 KPTVTS
+2572 
-2578 VIVDGHKLT
+2578 
-2587 AGTDYTTE
+2587 
-2595 FTSTADYTNQGG
+2595 
-2607 KSFKIKGTGN
+2607 
-2617 YADEK
+2617 
-2622 ELSYTIEQKAVT
+2622 
-2634 SSMIVLANENLIYT
+2634 
-2648 GLDQHPT
+2648 
-2655 VTIQDMVGTTNIITS
+2655 
-2670 DDYTLLNP
+2670 
-2678 DHATVGTYVV
+2678 
-2688 TLTGKGNYKGTAE
+2688 
-2701 KQYSIIGNQAAGFTV
+2701 
-2716 AAIGTQ
+2716 
-2722 EYTGAEIK
+2722 
-2730 PEPSVTDNNS
+2730 
-2740 RALTKGTDYTV
+2740 
-2751 EYSNNINAGTATV
+2751 
-2764 TVTGINGYSGTKSV
+2764 
-2778 NFEITPKSLNH
+2778 TPKSLNATG
-2789 VDIGVTLS
+2789 ITATLS
-2797 PATFTYTGTT
+2797 PTSFTYTGST

-2818 SKTLAENTDYTL
+2818 AKTLAENTDYML
-2830 VNDGGI
+2830 VNDGGV

-2850 YKDVVTPA
+2850 YKDVITPA
-2858 PSYTIGGQSLN
+2858 PSYTIGGQNLN

-2950 TISPTTFNY
+2950 TITPTTFNY
-2959 DGQLHKPSTVTVKD
+2959 DGQLHKPTTVTVKD

-3052 LNSNYYSVAY
+3052 LSSNYYSVAY

-3072 VTVTGKNGYSFVK
+3072 VTVTGKNGYTFVK

-3189 DGLAK
+3189 DGAAK

-3270 TIKPEVTVKDGT
+3270 NIKPEVTVKDGT

-3345 MPQTPMVTVKKAGT
+3345 MPLTPTVTVKKAGIT
-3359 TTVLTLGTDYE
+3359 TILTLGTDYE

-3414 SSTSFIYSGSEQKPV
+3414 SSTSFTYNGSEQKPV
-3429 VSVTDTDNNMPLTQN
+3429 VSVTDTDNNLPLIQGTH
-3444 TDYTVT
+3444 YTVT

-3463 TIRGIGNYTGE
+3463 TIRGIGNYTGV
-3474 ITKDYTIGQLSL
+3474 ITKDYSIGMLSL
-3486 DDASV
+3486 NNASV
-3491 TLNELTSYIYDGN
+3491 TLNELTSYIYDGT
-3504 EKKPTVKEVK
+3504 EKKPTVREVL
-3514 VGTLVIPTTGYTVA
+3514 VGTLVVPTIGYTVA
-3528 YPDDVIN
+3528 YPEDVIN
-3535 TGTKTMTI
+3535 TGTKTITI
-3543 TGKGNYTGATTASYT
+3543 TGKGDYTGAATASYT
-3558 ITPKTVTK
+3558 ITPKTVNK

-3598 NTDYTLTNEGGK
+3598 NTDYTLTNDGGK

-3659 PDITVMDNSTTPA
+3659 PDITVMDNSTSPA
-3672 TVLTKGTH
+3672 TVLTEGTH

-3704 AGTVSKNFTIL
+3704 AGTVSKNFTIM
-3715 PKTLTGAMVTL
+3715 PKTLTGAMVIL
-3726 SATSFVFNSLAQKP
+3726 STTSFVFNSLAQKP

-3825 VMVDDITVPTT
+3825 VMVGDITVPTT

-4094 TFTITPLSIAEANVT
+4094 TFTITPLSIADANVT

-4200 PEVIVRDGETTLLLD
+4200 PEVIVRDGETTLVLE
-4215 TDYTLLNNGGKTVG
+4215 TDYTLQNNGGKTVG
-4229 SYDVTITGKGN
+4229 AYDVTITGKGN

-4249 VINTKEVGSFEVTLS
+4249 IINAKEVGSFEVTLS
-4264 AESVTYNG
+4264 AESVIYNG

-4280 VKDGETVLTSGV
+4280 VKDGETVLTPGV
-4292 HYTVTYT
+4292 NYTVAYT

-4313 QGEYEG
+4313 LGEYDG
-4319 SRSKTFLIQP
+4319 SRDKTFLIKP
-4329 KSLSEAMVS
+4329 KELSNAMVS
-4338 LNTTTFTYNGL
+4338 LSSTTFTYNGL

-4384 VTGRNNYTGTVIRQY
+4384 VTGRNNYTGTVVRQY
-4399 VINPMSINDGH
+4399 AINPMSINDAH

-4420 YDGTAKNPG
+4420 YDGTEKNPG
-4429 VREVAVG
+4429 VREIAVG
-4436 SHIIPSTSFN
+4436 SHIVPSTSFT

-4468 TGSTSTTFEITP
+4468 TGSASTTFEITP

-4494 FYYNGSVQKPGVTV
+4494 FYYNGSVQKPAVIV
-4508 KDGEKNMVENT
+4508 KDGSKNMVENT
-4519 DYTVTNNGGTE
+4519 DYTVTNEGGME
-4530 AGEYEVK
+4530 AGDYEVK

-4544 TSEATQSFTIL
+4544 MDEASVKFTIL

-4565 LETNEYTFDG
+4565 LETTEYTFDG
-4575 TAHKPG
+4575 TERKPN
-4581 VTVKMDDRT
+4581 VTVKMEDRT
-4590 LTEGTDYTL
+4590 LSEGTDYTL
-4599 TYSNNINAGTAT
+4599 LYNNNVNAGTAT

-4622 EQVKTFLIQP
+4622 EQMKTFVILP

-4640 TLNKTSF
+4640 TLDKTSF
-4647 IFNDKVQ
+4647 I
-4654 KPEVTVADG
+4654 
-4663 TIMTEDDY
+4663 
-4671 IVTNE
+4671 
-4676 GGTTEGTYQVVVTGQ
+4676 
-4691 NNYKGVVIKSFTII
+4691 
-4705 REDIHADDDPEH
+4705 
-4717 PDEKPIT
+4717 
-4724 YTPTEEGS
+4724 
-4732 DEVKVS
+4732 
-4738 GFEGTTSE
+4738 
-4746 LEQITSV
+4746 
-4753 TIPATCTSNG
+4753 
-4763 KTYAVVGIA
+4763 
-4772 SDAFANIPNVT
+4772 
-4783 DIYMPDTE
+4783 
-4791 EPLEI
+4791 
-4796 AEDAIPA
+4796 
-4803 SATVHTTL
+4803 
-4811 ALLDNYALMPSL
+4811 
-4823 SESFKAGKIMTTV
+4823 
-4836 TAKNRYW
+4836 
-4843 TFSSGVDVYVPDGVS
+4843 
-4858 VYIARERS
+4858 
-4866 SATVTIVELSDND
+4866 
-4879 LTMGGQRIIKHN
+4879 
-4891 NGVLIS
+4891 
-4897 SEGNDTPYDL
+4897 
-4907 VACGR
+4907 
-4912 RMSSGSMISTD
+4912 
-4923 DFKDYGSQNC
+4923 
-4933 LVPVIV
+4933 
-4939 PTHFDAGYYFLKN
+4939 
-4952 NEFYSIQEE
+4952 
-4961 GEDVKVPAG
+4961 
-4970 KAVLYLQQAASSPSY
+4970 
-4985 SSIIQLINTGEV
+4985 
-4997 TNINGIENDTD
+4997 
-5008 EGDWYDMSGR
+5008 
-5018 KLDRRPTK
+5018 
-5026 KGVYIKNNKKIVI
+5026 
-5039 R
+5039 

>member
-1 MHKIQRIVVIL
+1 MNKIYRILFVFATLL
-12 VTLFMVTASRA
+12 VANASWA
-23 GKLLPIVVTGNGTVT
+23 GNG
-38 ASKSNGDP
+38 KI
-46 IAANS
+46 IAINIM
-51 DVDGGTT
+51 VGTT
-58 VKLTV
+58 ST
-63 APGSGS
+63 
-69 YLYKLIAKEYAPGPS
+69 PS
-84 AGAPSHRADGPTVNS
+84 AGTVKVYVDNAEITNPATTEIISGKVVTLEVTPANGYYFTSLTANPFPDAGSASAPRRAVVPELLGALSLKKTGDNTYTFSMPSADVEITAVFAACTDISTGYTINLANSSYTYDWQSHSPVVNSVTKDGTSTKLKKGEDYTLLYRMSNNNGANWSGWDEEIPTITDVKEKIEVKATGIGIYTGNITVPFTITPRDIASATIFLSENSYDYTGGEQKPVITGVYLLGKSLTEYHVTSNPDGQYTGPTYSGSNGA
-99 EIPMTKISATLYQ
+99 EN
-112 FIMPTY
+112 FIKPGTY
-118 DVEVT
+118 DVT
-123 AEFVTG
+123 ISGRWTSTDPQNFQG
-129 TSIAD
+129 TCTKTY
-134 ATINLNEG
+134 TIEKKDISQCKFEG
-142 SHVYDW
+142 STSLTFNNAVQAPSLTVKNGSLTVGASNYD
-148 IEHSPT
+148 ITYSVHA
-154 VTSVTLGSIT
+154 TSDEATNASKDIGNYVMTFTAKGDYYKGSIDIPYSINSAGNITIT
-164 LTEGTDYTV
+164 LTEREY
-173 DVFAP
+173 
-178 VKNVGNYNVTVRGK
+178 KYN
-192 GKYYGSATQTYSIT
+192 GSAIVPADADIVIKDGATT
-206 ARSLAGTTD
+206 LVKGTHYD
-215 YLAANVQL
+215 
-223 PQTSFVYNHSEQ
+223 
-235 KPVLTSVVVYNNG
+235 VVCYNN
-248 QELVLDRDYENV
+248 
-260 RYETSTSQD
+260 
-269 VGSYRVLVTGK
+269 
-280 GNFKDDASASY
+280 
-291 TITKMPISNCTING
+291 I
-305 TTSFVFNNSVQA
+305 
-317 PTVNATEGTSTGII
+317 
-331 ITDGV
+331 
-336 DQLATTDYTVTYN
+336 
-349 NEGTTWNATASSKE
+349 
-363 IGTYHM
+363 
-369 RLTATNPSN
+369 
-378 YSGYVD
+378 
-384 IPYYITSAG
+384 
-393 ATITAVG
+393 
-400 GTIYT
+400 
-405 GENIYATA
+405 
-413 YTGQEITPT
+413 
-422 ITVMDGSATLTKDT
+422 
-436 HYTVQY
+436 
-442 YNNVNAGLAT
+442 NAGWAT
-452 VTAVGKGVYNFN
+452 VTAVGKGQYGFSVSANYQIKPRDLTAGMVTLSSNSFVYN
-464 VSKNFRINPKA
+464 A
-475 LTEGMVSL
+475 Q
-483 SATSFTYNA
+483 
-492 NVQKPTVT
+492 VQKPTVT
-500 VSDGTA
+500 VKDYGDDPTTHQPITSVTDDTPLII
-506 MKSSDYVITNEGG
+506 KSSDYVITNEGG

-524 TYEVEVEGQNN
+524 TYEVKVKGQNN

-547 ALSLDGASITLGTT
+547 QETLTGASVTLSSERLVYNRTTPAQPDVLLVKSVNGVVAGTSEYT
-561 NYVYDGT
+561 
-568 AKTPTV
+568 KT
-574 QQVKVGSIIIP
+574 
-585 STDYTVGYDNNVNAN
+585 Y
-600 TTTSTPT
+600 
-607 VTINP
+607 
-612 KTSNPNLSGSAST
+612 SNSGSSNTAGNHT
-625 TFTIGPKPVSDLTI
+625 VRVEATKEANIYTGNFEDYVVVDFTVDPKPISDLTI
-639 TLSATSFTYDG
+639 TLSETSFTYNG
-650 TVQKPTVTVEDG
+650 NVQKPVVTVTDG
-662 STTLTSGTH
+662 SALTENTDYTLE
-671 YDLTWAGGDSK
+671 YDGAATAASS
-682 AVGSYTVTITGKG
+682 AVGSYTITIKGKG
-695 NYTGSV
+695 NYSGEIN
-701 VKTYVINYGTSDT
+701 KTYVINYGTSDS
-714 DFHIALTTP
+714 DFI
-723 FETFT
+723 
-728 YDGTAKEP
+728 
-736 AVTVTKGTG
+736 VTVSGTYTYSGSAFTPAGSNIDVTDGSQAVIVKKKKGTDP
-745 EGAVTLTKNTD
+745 ETYTILTPGTD
-756 YTLEYSNNINAGL
+756 YNLSYHDNINAGK
-769 ATITARGIKNYQFI
+769 ATVTATGTGNYQFVQ
-783 TTFNFTINKKE
+783 TGKFTIQPKA
-794 ITSGMVTLSGIN
+794 ITDGMAILSGTDFVTSN
-806 YDATNN
+806 QS
-812 RFVYNGALQKP
+812 FVYNAALQKP
-823 VITIMHG
+823 NVTITDDVT
-830 STKTLVEGT
+830 STTLVEGT
-839 DYTLVNDGGTN
+839 DYTLVNDGGTSVASYN
-850 VGNYTATITGIGN
+850 VTITGIGN
-863 YSTAGTSGLSMPYS
+863 YTTGTTGLVKNYS
-877 IVQLSLTEASVT
+877 ITALSLSGASVT
-889 LDPQQNYVYDGTEKR
+889 LDPLQSYVYDGKEKR
-904 PGVQQVKVGNVIVP
+904 PGVQQVKVGNVVVP
-918 TTDYDVTYPRDNTST
+918 ATDYEFSYPRDAAPTDDDL
-933 PSSTLN
+933 LN
-939 VNAGTNTA
+939 VNAGNNTA
-947 QVYINPKTS
+947 VVYIKPATGNLLGTASANFSISPKPLTNS
-956 GTINLSGSKTQT
+956 MVALQSASGS
-968 FSITKK
+968 
-974 PLSSEMI
+974 
-981 TLTSEATNWANN
+981 
-993 SFTYTGT
+993 YTGSPHT
-1000 TQKPDVTVTD
+1000 VSVTVTD
-1010 GTIMATSDYTVT
+1010 NGLPEGDPGWNIVPATNYDVVPPTDMT
-1022 NEGGIAVGIYYV
+1022 NPGVKDIEVVGKN
-1034 TVTATATGNYSGT
+1034 NYSGT
-1047 IKVPYSIVSDNADND
+1047 ITKTY
-1062 VTITLGASDPLVY
+1062 TILP
-1075 TGNPITRTIT
+1075 
-1085 VTKGTNTTPLTA
+1085 A
-1097 GTDYDVVYSNNTNV
+1097 GGEDY
-1111 GEATITVMGRGNYHF
+1111 
-1126 VKYAYFNITERAMTT
+1126 
-1141 GNGIDITLSPTS
+1141 
-1153 FEYNGSTQKPNV
+1153 
-1165 TVKYTKPSASTAT
+1165 
-1178 TLVEGTDYTLNN
+1178 
-1190 PGAVNVGTDYK
+1190 
-1201 ATITG
+1201 
-1206 IGNFTGTMDSPTYE
+1206 
-1220 ITAKDLTDAVI
+1220 
-1231 TLYPLANPVYDG
+1231 
-1243 TVKEPTVQKVTV
+1243 
-1255 GEQVYTSGYTVSF
+1255 
-1268 SYNVNVKT
+1268 
-1276 TEGTVDHYP
+1276 
-1285 TVTITSDD
+1285 TVTIGGT
-1293 TGNFSGS
+1293 
-1300 ASTTFVIQ
+1300 
-1308 PKPLADDMVTLNTT
+1308 
-1322 SYTYDGTAKEP
+1322 YTYDGTAKTPHDADANHTNNITVTKGTGDGATTLTLDTDYTVSYRNNINAGNNSAIAIVTGKGKYSFTVEKAFTIDQRTMNQDDIVITLSDNSFTYNGNEQKP
-1333 TATVTD
+1333 NVSVKDGNIPLHVGIDYEITYPTSEYIGQGTKTININGIGNYKDTKAATYTINKLSLETAVITLPATRFEYSRGEQKPTPVVSVSNFVIPSANYDVRWDNDADATNTADVTNIGTKTVYVTGKSNCDGSKSTDYNIVAKQIDASMVTLTNSVMTYTGSPLDPGVVVKDGAATLIKGTDTAPQEYKVELTNNTKVGTATVT
-1339 TALPSTFTSK
+1339 
-1349 VLTQDKDYTITW
+1349 VEGQ
-1361 TSGHTLPG
+1361 
-1369 EYVATIQGKGNY
+1369 GNY
-1381 TGSVTKP
+1381 TGKVQKTFVIKEKESGDFTIAAIAAVT
-1388 YVIHAIDGNDD
+1388 YNGS
-1399 VTITLTDEP
+1399 
-1408 EGGYE
+1408 E
-1413 YDGNEKK
+1413 YK
-1420 PTVQVKKGSPG
+1420 PTPAVYYGTSTTP
-1431 SEVILTPSTATVAGD
+1431 LTINTD
-1446 YTVAYSDNKNAGT
+1446 YTLSYINNVNAGT
-1459 ATITVTG
+1459 ATVTVTG
-1466 KGNYDFTQT
+1466 KGGYEGSTGTKTFTINPKTLISDMVTLSNFTVTDSDPKGFTYNGNNQKPNVTITDAAAPIIADDYDITNAGGVDANDTNNPTYSVTITGKRNYTGTVNLTYKIYQRDISSASVTLNQMASYIYDGSNKIPGVSQVAFGSEVVATTEYDVTYDNNRNAGTATVTVTGKKNYTGTTTATFTIQKKAMTDNMITFNQDSFDYDGSNHAPTVTMVDLVGSTNIVNTDQTQDFTITIPTVSAVGSYTVNVEATTTGNYSGSGSKQFSIVPKGSVAFDVAWVTEPDFTYDGMPHTPAVKVTKHNTTTELTAADYDIEYNNNINAGTNTASVTVTGRGNYSGSQT

-1482 KAMTNE
+1482 KAMTDG
-1488 MVTLSGIP
+1488 MVALSGIP

-1515 TVSDDTPSIITADD
+1515 TVSDGTPSIITADD

-1564 IRPMSITTAEVAL
+1564 IYPMSITAAEVAL

-1670 PSVTI
+1670 PEVTI

-1681 TDIIKDADYTLS
+1681 TNIIKSTDYTLS
-1693 NPAHSAVGNY
+1693 NPPHSTVGDY
-1703 EVTLTATDEG
+1703 EVTLTATAEG
-1713 NYSGQVT
+1713 NYRGQVT
-1720 KQYSIVTAGSTGFT
+1720 KQYSIVGAGATGFT
-1734 VVDIPDQ
+1734 VMAIPDQ

-1761 PALELDTDYTAEYSN
+1761 PALTLGTDYTAEYSN
-1776 NINAGTATVTVTGIG
+1776 NINAGTATVTVTG
-1791 NYSGTQ
+1791 
-1797 TKTFTIVKRSLINDD
+1797 
-1812 ITTTLTPSSFTY
+1812 
-1824 DGTPKKPTTV
+1824 
-1834 IVHDALATINKDLK
+1834 
-1848 LGEDYTLEYKN
+1848 
-1859 TETTDVDNL
+1859 
-1868 TSQGIKKVVIT
+1868 
-1879 GIGNYSG
+1879 
-1886 TLEPTYTVGV
+1886 
-1896 KSVAGAEVSLSY
+1896 
-1908 TTIVYNGATQK
+1908 
-1919 PTVTSVIVDGHQLTE
+1919 
-1934 NTDYTVDFTDISDYK
+1934 
-1949 NQGNKTFHITGIG
+1949 
-1962 NYSGTKSL
+1962 
-1970 NYTIQKKAMTSNM
+1970 
-1983 ITFNQDSFDYDG
+1983 
-1995 SNHAPTVTM
+1995 
-2004 VDLVG
+2004 
-2009 STNIVNTD
+2009 
-2017 QTQDFTINIPTVSAV
+2017 
-2032 GSYTVNVE
+2032 
-2040 ATTTGNYS
+2040 
-2048 GGGSKQFSIVP
+2048 
-2059 KGSVAFDVAWVTE
+2059 
-2072 PNFTYDGTAHTPAV
+2072 
-2086 KVTKH
+2086 
-2091 NTTTELTAADYDI
+2091 
-2104 EYNNNINAG
+2104 
-2113 TNTASVTV
+2113 
-2121 TGKGNYSGSQT
+2121 KGN
-2132 KTFSIA
+2132 
-2138 KRSLSGTTDITATL
+2138 
-2152 TPSSFTYN
+2152 
-2160 GNPQQPATIIVHDAL
+2160 
-2175 TTISKDLTYSK
+2175 
-2186 DYTVTYPADMITQG
+2186 
-2200 TKTVTI
+2200 
-2206 TGEGNYTG
+2206 
-2214 TLSPTYTINQLDI
+2214 
-2227 SPASITLFSLPSY
+2227 
-2240 VYDGSNKEPGVQL
+2240 
-2253 VKVGNFVVPMEA
+2253 
-2265 YDVSYTNHKD
+2265 
-2275 ASTATNKARVT
+2275 
-2286 VTAKDGSNFTGSAY
+2286 
-2300 TEFTIL
+2300 
-2306 QKEVNSNMM
+2306 
-2315 TLGGDGFNTTTN
+2315 
-2327 SFTYDGAA
+2327 
-2335 HVPTVAVSDKVG
+2335 
-2347 GVEIITTN
+2347 
-2355 DYTLTNAGGTN
+2355 
-2366 VGNYEVKI
+2366 
-2374 DGKGNYTGSA
+2374 
-2384 VKQYSI
+2384 
-2390 VTKGATGFTVG
+2390 
-2401 AIAAQDYTG
+2401 
-2410 MALTPKPTV
+2410 
-2419 TATVNGVVT
+2419 
-2428 TLTENTHYT
+2428 
-2437 LAWAN
+2437 
-2442 NVNAGTNTAS
+2442 
-2452 VTVTGIG
+2452 
-2459 DYSGTQTVYFTIN
+2459 YSGTQTVYFTI
-2472 PKALAMTMLT
+2472 
-2482 LSATSFTYN
+2482 
-2491 GNEQKPTVTVKDGGT
+2491 V
-2506 TLSVDKDYTVTWPA
+2506 
-2520 DMVSQGTKTITI
+2520 
-2532 TGIGNYSGTLEP
+2532 
-2544 TYSVGLKSVAGA
+2544 
-2556 EVTLSY
+2556 
-2562 ESIVF
+2562 
-2567 NGSVQ
+2567 
-2572 KPTVTS
+2572 
-2578 VIVDGHKLT
+2578 
-2587 AGTDYTTE
+2587 
-2595 FTSTADYTNQGG
+2595 
-2607 KSFKIKGTGN
+2607 
-2617 YADEK
+2617 
-2622 ELSYTIEQKAVT
+2622 
-2634 SSMIVLANENLIYT
+2634 
-2648 GLDQHPT
+2648 
-2655 VTIQDMVGTTNIITS
+2655 
-2670 DDYTLLNP
+2670 
-2678 DHATVGTYVV
+2678 
-2688 TLTGKGNYKGTAE
+2688 
-2701 KQYSIIGNQAAGFTV
+2701 
-2716 AAIGTQ
+2716 
-2722 EYTGAEIK
+2722 
-2730 PEPSVTDNNS
+2730 
-2740 RALTKGTDYTV
+2740 
-2751 EYSNNINAGTATV
+2751 
-2764 TVTGINGYSGTKSV
+2764 
-2778 NFEITPKSLNH
+2778 PKSINH
-2789 VDIGVTLS
+2789 TDISVTLS
-2797 PATFTYTGTT
+2797 PTSFNYTGTT
-2807 QKPTVTVKDGT
+2807 QKPSVTVKDGT
-2818 SKTLAENTDYTL
+2818 SKTLVLNTDYTL
-2830 VNDGGI
+2830 VNDGGV

-2850 YKDVVTPA
+2850 YKDVITPA

-2959 DGQLHKPSTVTVKD
+2959 DGQLHKPTTVTVKD

-3044 VVKEGDNT
+3044 MVKEGDNT
-3052 LNSNYYSVAY
+3052 LSSNYYSVAY

-3096 NNDMLTLSASS
+3096 SNDMLTLSASS

-3169 TQLSLSTATIT
+3169 TQLSMSTATIT

-3270 TIKPEVTVKDGT
+3270 NIKPEVTVKDGT

-3345 MPQTPMVTVKKAGT
+3345 MPLTPTVTVKKAGT
-3359 TTVLTLGTDYE
+3359 TTILTLGTDYE
-3370 VAYTDNINVGTATA
+3370 VAYADNINVGTATA

-3393 GTRSVNFTINP
+3393 GTRSVNFIINP

-3414 SSTSFIYSGSEQKPV
+3414 SSTSFTYNGSEQKPV

-3474 ITKDYTIGQLSL
+3474 ITKDYTIGLLSL
-3486 DDASV
+3486 NDASV

-3504 EKKPTVKEVK
+3504 EKRPTVREVL

-3535 TGTKTMTI
+3535 IGTKTMTI
-3543 TGKGNYTGATTASYT
+3543 TGKGNYTGSTTASYT
-3558 ITPKTVTK
+3558 ITPKTVNK
-3566 EMILLSSENLIY
+3566 EMILLSNENLIY

-3598 NTDYTLTNEGGK
+3598 NTDYTLTNDGGK

-3704 AGTVSKNFTIL
+3704 AGTVSKNFTIM
-3715 PKTLTGAMVTL
+3715 PKTLTGAMVIL
-3726 SATSFVFNSLAQKP
+3726 STTSFVFNSLAQKP
-3740 EVTVDD
+3740 EVTVED

-3763 NNGGINVGDN
+3763 NNGGINVGDD

-3825 VMVDDITVPTT
+3825 VMVGDITVPTT

-3886 NFIYNGEVQKPTVI
+3886 NFIYNGEVQKPTVV

-3983 TLTNN
+3983 TLSNN

-4000 VGTATVTVTGKG
+4000 VGTATVTVMGKG
-4012 NYAGTKTATF
+4012 NYAGTKMATF
-4022 TITAKPLTEAMVT
+4022 TITAKPLTETMVT

-4094 TFTITPLSIAEANVT
+4094 TFTITPLSIVDANVT

-4200 PEVIVRDGETTLLLD
+4200 PEVIVRDGETTLVLD
-4215 TDYTLLNNGGKTVG
+4215 TDYTLQNNGGKTVG
-4229 SYDVTITGKGN
+4229 AYDVTITGKGN

-4249 VINTKEVGSFEVTLS
+4249 IINAKEVGSFEVTLS
-4264 AESVTYNG
+4264 AESVIYNG

-4280 VKDGETVLTSGV
+4280 VKDGETVLTPGV
-4292 HYTVTYT
+4292 NYTVAYT

-4313 QGEYEG
+4313 LGEYDG
-4319 SRSKTFLIQP
+4319 SRDKTFLIKP
-4329 KSLSEAMVS
+4329 KELSNAMVS
-4338 LNTTTFTYNGL
+4338 LSSTTFTYNGL

-4384 VTGRNNYTGTVIRQY
+4384 VTGRNNYTGTVVRQY
-4399 VINPMSINDGH
+4399 AINPMSINDAH

-4420 YDGTAKNPG
+4420 YDGTEKNPG

-4436 SHIIPSTSFN
+4436 SHIVPSTSFT

-4468 TGSTSTTFEITP
+4468 TGSASTTFEITP

-4494 FYYNGSVQKPGVTV
+4494 FYYNGSVQKPAVIV
-4508 KDGEKNMVENT
+4508 KDGSKNMVENT
-4519 DYTVTNNGGTE
+4519 DYTVTNEGGME
-4530 AGEYEVK
+4530 AGDYEVK

-4544 TSEATQSFTIL
+4544 MDEASVKFTIL

-4565 LETNEYTFDG
+4565 LETTEYTFDG
-4575 TAHKPG
+4575 TERKPN
-4581 VTVKMDDRT
+4581 VTVKMEDRT
-4590 LTEGTDYTL
+4590 LSEGTDYTL
-4599 TYSNNINAGTAT
+4599 LYNNNVNAGTAT

-4622 EQVKTFLIQP
+4622 EQVKTFVILP
-4632 KTLTDEMV
+4632 KTLTGEMV
-4640 TLNKTSF
+4640 TLDKTSF
-4647 IFNDKVQ
+4647 IYNEKVQ

-4663 TIMTEDDY
+4663 THMTEDDY
-4671 IVTNE
+4671 TVTNE
-4676 GGTTEGTYQVVVTGQ
+4676 GGTDEGTYQVVVVGQ
-4691 NNYKGVVIKSFTII
+4691 NNYKGTVIKSFTIT
-4705 REDIHADDDPEH
+4705 REEIHGDDDPEH
-4717 PDEKPIT
+4717 PDEKTVT

-4738 GFEGTTSE
+4738 GCEGTETE
-4746 LEQITSV
+4746 LKQVTSV
-4753 TIPATCTSNG
+4753 TVPATFTSNG
-4763 KTYAVVGIA
+4763 KTYTVVGISA
-4772 SDAFANIPNVT
+4772 NAFANVPNLT
-4783 DIYMPDTE
+4783 DVYLPDTE

-4803 SATVHTTL
+4803 TATIHTTL
-4811 ALLDNYALMPSL
+4811 ALLDDYALMPSL

-4858 VYIARERS
+4858 VYIARERDN
-4866 SATVTIVELSDND
+4866 ATVTIVELSDND
-4879 LTMGGQRIIKHN
+4879 LTVGGQRIIKHN

-4912 RMSSGSMISTD
+4912 RMTSGTTISTD
-4923 DFKDYGSQNC
+4923 DYKDYGSQNC

-4939 PTHFDAGYYFLKN
+4939 ATHFGTGYYFMKN

-4961 GEDVKVPAG
+4961 SEDIKVPAG
-4970 KAVLYLQQAASSPSY
+4970 KAVLYLRQAASSPSY
-4985 SSIIQLINTGEV
+4985 SSIIQLVNTGEV
-4997 TNINGIENDTD
+4997 TNINSITDDTD

-5018 KLDRRPTK
+5018 KLNGRPTK
-5026 KGVYIKNNKKIVI
+5026 RGVYIKNNKKTVI

>member
-1 MHKIQRIVVIL
+1 MNMNKIQKLLLMVICLFAVTATWGYNITVITNEANKATNNGYLTTNVSTAGTSTL
-12 VTLFMVTASRA
+12 VTITAHPND
-23 GKLLPIVVTGNGTVT
+23 GYYVNTPVVTLVANGSSANAPRRAPGIGDTVT
-38 ASKSNGDP
+38 PTLVS
-46 IAANS
+46 AN
-51 DVDGGTT
+51 T
-58 VKLTV
+58 
-63 APGSGS
+63 
-69 YLYKLIAKEYAPGPS
+69 
-84 AGAPSHRADGPTVNS
+84 
-99 EIPMTKISATLYQ
+99 YQ
-112 FIMPTY
+112 FSMPNY
-118 DVEVT
+118 DVEIT
-123 AEFVTG
+123 ATFTACTDISSATVLLTEGTRNETTG
-129 TSIAD
+129 HYSQVFDFLT
-134 ATINLNEG
+134 
-142 SHVYDW
+142 Y
-148 IEHSPT
+148 SPKIS
-154 VTSVTLGSIT
+154 SVTIGNTT

-173 DVFAP
+173 
-178 VKNVGNYNVTVRGK
+178 
-192 GKYYGSATQTYSIT
+192 
-206 ARSLAGTTD
+206 
-215 YLAANVQL
+215 
-223 PQTSFVYNHSEQ
+223 
-235 KPVLTSVVVYNNG
+235 
-248 QELVLDRDYENV
+248 
-260 RYETSTSQD
+260 
-269 VGSYRVLVTGK
+269 TGL
-280 GNFKDDASASY
+280 GNFKDVNTYPIVLTGIGKYKGTKTINYVISALSISSATINLSGNNFVYDHTQHKPTITHVYLNGKELKQDQDYNNVTYSDNTVGGSTNAGEY
-291 TITKMPISNCTING
+291 TITISGIGNFSGSCQATYNIAKKHISACSISTPSGTSFIYSGEEKELTVTITDGGYELVQGSGNDYTLSGHKQTNVGAYTATITANEHNYTGAASVNYTINANNDGYYIDVISDQTYTGSPIEPDKNTPSQIKVRKQKG
-305 TTSFVFNNSVQA
+305 TTADPEQDPVVGEGAYYLVYNNNINVGIA
-317 PTVNATEGTSTGII
+317 TVNAVGK
-331 ITDGV
+331 DGYSFM
-336 DQLATTDYTVTYN
+336 ATQTFKIV
-349 NEGTTWNATASSKE
+349 AKSIS
-363 IGTYHM
+363 
-369 RLTATNPSN
+369 
-378 YSGYVD
+378 
-384 IPYYITSAG
+384 G
-393 ATITAVG
+393 ATITLSDF
-400 GTIYT
+400 TTKKDNSDTNNCFMY
-405 GENIYATA
+405 N
-413 YTGQEITPT
+413 
-422 ITVMDGSATLTKDT
+422 GST
-436 HYTVQY
+436 
-442 YNNVNAGLAT
+442 
-452 VTAVGKGVYNFN
+452 
-464 VSKNFRINPKA
+464 
-475 LTEGMVSL
+475 
-483 SATSFTYNA
+483 
-492 NVQKPTVT
+492 QKPTVT
-500 VSDGTA
+500 VMDGT
-506 MKSSDYVITNEGG
+506 K
-519 TNVGN
+519 
-524 TYEVEVEGQNN
+524 QL
-535 YTGTITKTFSIT
+535 
-547 ALSLDGASITLGTT
+547 LSG
-561 NYVYDGT
+561 
-568 AKTPTV
+568 
-574 QQVKVGSIIIP
+574 
-585 STDYTVGYDNNVNAN
+585 TDYILTNNGGVNA
-600 TTTSTPT
+600 
-607 VTINP
+607 
-612 KTSNPNLSGSAST
+612 
-625 TFTIGPKPVSDLTI
+625 
-639 TLSATSFTYDG
+639 
-650 TVQKPTVTVEDG
+650 
-662 STTLTSGTH
+662 
-671 YDLTWAGGDSK
+671 GD
-682 AVGSYTVTITGKG
+682 YTVTITGTG
-695 NYTGSV
+695 NYTGTKTSASYSIEKKPLAGADITLSTTTLV
-701 VKTYVINYGTSDT
+701 YDGGNAKKPEVTLVKTTDGVVAYASDYDVTWANYTNAGSSNSTDKPTVTVTAKSSGSNFTGSCSVYYTIEPKTITSDMVT
-714 DFHIALTTP
+714 LSSTASNWKNNS
-723 FETFT
+723 FT
-728 YDGTAKEP
+728 YTGSLQTPSVKVQYQYLPDATPTTSTTKTLVSGTDYNLTNDGGTEVGVYYATVVGTGNYKGTINAPYSIVSDNDEEDIFINLAATTDYDYTYTGSP
-736 AVTVTKGTG
+736 KKPGVTVTKGTG
-745 EGAVTLTKNTD
+745 SGAITLDGTGNKDYELVYNNNVNAGQASVTVIGKGNYHFVKNQEFTIAKRDFSTDTENKIQISLSSASFVYNGSKQKPVVTVTDTNAPTGSQVLTENKD
-756 YTLEYSNNINAGL
+756 YTLSEGNINVGTGYTV
-769 ATITARGIKNYQFI
+769 TITGMGNYTGAKTSATTYAI
-783 TTFNFTINKKE
+783 TTLDMTTTNTIVTLEYNSTVYNRSEQKPKIERVTVNGIQLNEGDYSVTYPTSDYTNQGSKTIRISGTGNFGGSKDVTYTIAQKP
-794 ITSGMVTLSGIN
+794 ITSSMVTLSSSN
-806 YDATNN
+806 
-812 RFVYNGALQKP
+812 Q
-823 VITIMHG
+823 
-830 STKTLVEGT
+830 
-839 DYTLVNDGGTN
+839 
-850 VGNYTATITGIGN
+850 
-863 YSTAGTSGLSMPYS
+863 
-877 IVQLSLTEASVT
+877 
-889 LDPQQNYVYDGTEKR
+889 
-904 PGVQQVKVGNVIVP
+904 
-918 TTDYDVTYPRDNTST
+918 TTDPFV
-933 PSSTLN
+933 
-939 VNAGTNTA
+939 
-947 QVYINPKTS
+947 
-956 GTINLSGSKTQT
+956 
-968 FSITKK
+968 
-974 PLSSEMI
+974 
-981 TLTSEATNWANN
+981 NN
-993 SFTYTGT
+993 SFTYNGSAHV
-1000 TQKPDVTVTD
+1000 PVVTVKD
-1010 GTIMATSDYTVT
+1010 GEVTLTPSTSTEDNEYKLT
-1022 NEGGIAVGIYYV
+1022 NDGGTAVGVYYAKV
-1034 TVTATATGNYSGT
+1034 EGKGNYTG
-1047 IKVPYSIVSDNADND
+1047 KVEVPYSIVSNNSDTGVSVTYAEDDNN
-1062 VTITLGASDPLVY
+1062 IIY
-1075 TGNPITRTIT
+1075 TGNPITLTLT
-1085 VTKGTNTTPLTA
+1085 VTKDNNPLTEGKNNDYEVVYNNNTNAGQATISVIGRNNYNFVKHIQFTIKKRPLTA
-1097 GTDYDVVYSNNTNV
+1097 AMVTLPGYTSD
-1111 GEATITVMGRGNYHF
+1111 F
-1126 VKYAYFNITERAMTT
+1126 V
-1141 GNGIDITLSPTS
+1141 
-1153 FEYNGSTQKPNV
+1153 YNGNVQKPVVKV
-1165 TVKYTKPSASTAT
+1165 TYSKD
-1178 TLVEGTDYTLNN
+1178 LIEGTDYKLTNN
-1190 PGAVNVGTDYK
+1190 GISDVGTGYYK
-1201 ATITG
+1201 IEG
-1206 IGNFTGTMDSPTYE
+1206 DGNFTGTLESTDEGMPVYK
-1220 ITAKDLTDAVI
+1220 ITALSIVGAEI
-1231 TLYPLANPVYDG
+1231 SLIPLADPMYNGGEKKPS
-1243 TVKEPTVQKVTV
+1243 VQKITVTPV
-1255 GEQVYTSGYTVSF
+1255 ANGPSYVFTSGYTVS
-1268 SYNVNVKT
+1268 YENNTDVAVGT
-1276 TEGTVDHYP
+1276 TQP
-1285 TVTITSDD
+1285 TVKVTGGTNFGGTIATTTFTIT
-1293 TGNFSGS
+1293 
-1300 ASTTFVIQ
+1300 
-1308 PKPLADDMVTLNTT
+1308 PKPLADDMVVLTGVPTGG
-1322 SYTYDGTAKEP
+1322 YTYDGSAKTP
-1333 TATVTD
+1333 GATVTD
-1339 TALPSTFTSK
+1339 NALLCENK
-1349 VLTQDKDYTITW
+1349 VVPASNYTI
-1361 TSGHTLPG
+1361 SYSDDIINPG
-1369 EYVATIQGKGNY
+1369 DKVATITGQNNY
-1381 TGSVTKP
+1381 TGYVDKP
-1388 YVIHAIDGNDD
+1388 FVINPIGGSTD
-1399 VTITLTDEP
+1399 VTITLSGIPT
-1408 EGGYE
+1408 GGYV
-1413 YDGNEKK
+1413 YDGTPKT
-1420 PTVQVKKGSPG
+1420 PTVTVTKGTGDSPTP
-1431 SEVILTPSTATVAGD
+1431 LTGETD
-1446 YTVAYSDNKNAGT
+1446 YTVAYSDNINAGT

-1466 KGNYDFTQT
+1466 KGNYDFT
-1475 KTFSIAQ
+1475 
-1482 KAMTNE
+1482 
-1488 MVTLSGIP
+1488 
-1496 VETDGTYFT
+1496 
-1505 YDGTLKKPVV
+1505 
-1515 TVSDDTPSIITADD
+1515 
-1529 YTISN
+1529 
-1534 EGNINAGDYTVTVT
+1534 
-1548 ASATGNYSG
+1548 
-1557 SGSQTYT
+1557 
-1564 IRPMSITTAEVAL
+1564 
-1577 SYNNIVY
+1577 
-1584 NGVAQKPTVRSVY
+1584 
-1597 ANGHLLTATTDYTI
+1597 
-1611 TLPADADAIN
+1611 
-1621 QGAKNVT
+1621 
-1628 VTGTGNYKDSRTVQ
+1628 
-1642 YTIDKKPLVSDMIK
+1642 
-1656 IANQNLTYTGSDQT
+1656 
-1670 PSVTI
+1670 
-1675 EDKNGT
+1675 
-1681 TDIIKDADYTLS
+1681 
-1693 NPAHSAVGNY
+1693 
-1703 EVTLTATDEG
+1703 
-1713 NYSGQVT
+1713 
-1720 KQYSIVTAGSTGFT
+1720 
-1734 VVDIPDQ
+1734 
-1741 NYTGIALTPALTVY
+1741 
-1755 KAGTTT
+1755 
-1761 PALELDTDYTAEYSN
+1761 
-1776 NINAGTATVTVTGIG
+1776 
-1791 NYSGTQ
+1791 
-1797 TKTFTIVKRSLINDD
+1797 
-1812 ITTTLTPSSFTY
+1812 
-1824 DGTPKKPTTV
+1824 
-1834 IVHDALATINKDLK
+1834 
-1848 LGEDYTLEYKN
+1848 
-1859 TETTDVDNL
+1859 
-1868 TSQGIKKVVIT
+1868 
-1879 GIGNYSG
+1879 
-1886 TLEPTYTVGV
+1886 
-1896 KSVAGAEVSLSY
+1896 
-1908 TTIVYNGATQK
+1908 
-1919 PTVTSVIVDGHQLTE
+1919 
-1934 NTDYTVDFTDISDYK
+1934 
-1949 NQGNKTFHITGIG
+1949 
-1962 NYSGTKSL
+1962 
-1970 NYTIQKKAMTSNM
+1970 
-1983 ITFNQDSFDYDG
+1983 
-1995 SNHAPTVTM
+1995 
-2004 VDLVG
+2004 
-2009 STNIVNTD
+2009 
-2017 QTQDFTINIPTVSAV
+2017 
-2032 GSYTVNVE
+2032 
-2040 ATTTGNYS
+2040 
-2048 GGGSKQFSIVP
+2048 
-2059 KGSVAFDVAWVTE
+2059 
-2072 PNFTYDGTAHTPAV
+2072 
-2086 KVTKH
+2086 
-2091 NTTTELTAADYDI
+2091 
-2104 EYNNNINAG
+2104 
-2113 TNTASVTV
+2113 
-2121 TGKGNYSGSQT
+2121 QT

-2186 DYTVTYPADMITQG
+2186 DYTITYPADMITQG

-2227 SPASITLFSLPSY
+2227 STASITLFSLPSY

-2347 GVEIITTN
+2347 GLEIITTN

-2401 AIAAQDYTG
+2401 AIASQNYTG

-2437 LAWAN
+2437 LAWTN

-2472 PKALAMTMLT
+2472 PKVLTTTMLT

-2544 TYSVGLKSVAGA
+2544 TYTVGLKTVANA
-2556 EVTLSY
+2556 EVALSY

-2617 YADEK
+2617 YAGEK

-2634 SSMIVLANENLIYT
+2634 SSMIVLANENLVYT

-2655 VTIQDMVGTTNIITS
+2655 VTIQDMVGTTNIITT

-2716 AAIGTQ
+2716 AAIGAH

-2789 VDIGVTLS
+2789 ADIGVTLS

-2830 VNDGGI
+2830 VNDGGV

-2898 STVIPASNYTV
+2898 SIVIPASNYTV

-2982 DYTLSNPGGTDIGSY
+2982 DYTLSNPGGTDIGTY

-3096 NNDMLTLSASS
+3096 NNDMLTLSAST
-3107 FMYNGNVQKPTPTM
+3107 FIYNGNVQKPTPTM
-3121 DDKNAGVSII
+3121 DDKNAGISII

-3189 DGLAK
+3189 DGAAK

-3270 TIKPEVTVKDGT
+3270 NIKPEVTVKDGT

-3345 MPQTPMVTVKKAGT
+3345 MPLTPTVTVKKAGT

-3393 GTRSVNFTINP
+3393 GTRSVNFTINQ

-3414 SSTSFIYSGSEQKPV
+3414 SSTSFTYNGSEQKPV

-3450 YPTDAISQGTKTV
+3450 YPADAISQGTKTV

-3474 ITKDYTIGQLSL
+3474 ITKDYTIGLLSL
-3486 DDASV
+3486 NDASV

-3535 TGTKTMTI
+3535 IGTKTMTI
-3543 TGKGNYTGATTASYT
+3543 TGKGNYTGAATASYT
-3558 ITPKTVTK
+3558 ITPKTVNK

-3672 TVLTKGTH
+3672 TVLTEGTH

-3825 VMVDDITVPTT
+3825 VMVGDITVPTT

-3850 ATVTLTGKGNFK
+3850 ATVTVTGKGNFK

-3886 NFIYNGEVQKPTVI
+3886 NFIYNGEVQKPTVV

-3972 TPAVTVTDGVK
+3972 TPTVTVTDGVK
-3983 TLTNN
+3983 TLTYN

-4012 NYAGTKTATF
+4012 NYAGTKMATF
-4022 TITAKPLTEAMVT
+4022 TITAKPLTETMVT

-4094 TFTITPLSIAEANVT
+4094 TFTITPLSIADANVT

-4160 GQGNFKDSKTVT
+4160 GQGNFKDAKTVT

-4200 PEVIVRDGETTLLLD
+4200 PEVIVRDGETTLVLD

-4229 SYDVTITGKGN
+4229 AYDVTITGKGN

-4249 VINTKEVGSFEVTLS
+4249 IINAKEVGSFEVTLS
-4264 AESVTYNG
+4264 AESVIYNG

-4280 VKDGETVLTSGV
+4280 VKDGETVLTPGV
-4292 HYTVTYT
+4292 NYTVAYT

-4313 QGEYEG
+4313 LGEYDG
-4319 SRSKTFLIQP
+4319 SRNKTFLIKP
-4329 KSLSEAMVS
+4329 KELSNAMVS
-4338 LNTTTFTYNGL
+4338 LSNTTFTYNGL

-4384 VTGRNNYTGTVIRQY
+4384 VTGRNNYTGTVVRQY
-4399 VINPMSINDGH
+4399 AINPMSINDAH

-4420 YDGTAKNPG
+4420 YDGTEKNPG

-4436 SHIIPSTSFN
+4436 SHIVPSTSF
-4446 TTISPNINVGTVTVT
+4446 TTTTSPNINVGTVTVT

-4468 TGSTSTTFEITP
+4468 TGSASTTFEITP

-4494 FYYNGSVQKPGVTV
+4494 FYYNGSVQKPAVSV
-4508 KDGEKNMVENT
+4508 KDGTRNMVENT
-4519 DYTVTNNGGTE
+4519 DYTVTNEGGME
-4530 AGEYEVK
+4530 AGDYEVK

-4544 TSEATQSFTIL
+4544 MDEASVKFTIL

-4565 LETNEYTFDG
+4565 LETTEYTFDG
-4575 TAHKPG
+4575 TEHKPN
-4581 VTVKMDDRT
+4581 VTVKMEDRT
-4590 LTEGTDYTL
+4590 LSEGTDYTL
-4599 TYSNNINAGTAT
+4599 LYNNNVNAGTAT

-4622 EQVKTFLIQP
+4622 EQMKTFVILP

-4640 TLNKTSF
+4640 TLDKTSF
-4647 IFNDKVQ
+4647 IYNEKVQ

-4663 TIMTEDDY
+4663 TLMTEDDY
-4671 IVTNE
+4671 TVTNE
-4676 GGTTEGTYQVVVTGQ
+4676 GGTDEGTYQVVVVGQ
-4691 NNYKGVVIKSFTII
+4691 NNYKGTVIKSFTIT
-4705 REDIHADDDPEH
+4705 REEIHGDDDPEH
-4717 PDEKPIT
+4717 PDEKTVT

-4738 GFEGTTSE
+4738 GCEGTETE
-4746 LEQITSV
+4746 LEQVTSV
-4753 TIPATCTSNG
+4753 TVPATFTSNG
-4763 KTYAVVGIA
+4763 KTYTVVGISA
-4772 SDAFANIPNVT
+4772 NAFANVPNLT
-4783 DIYMPDTE
+4783 DVYLPDTE

-4803 SATVHTTL
+4803 TATIHTTL
-4811 ALLDNYALMPSL
+4811 ALLDDYALMPSL

-4843 TFSSGVDVYVPDGVS
+4843 TFSSGVDVYVPDGVT
-4858 VYIARERS
+4858 VYIARERDN
-4866 SATVTIVELSDND
+4866 ATVTIVELSDND
-4879 LTMGGQRIIKHN
+4879 LTVGGQRIIKHN

-4912 RMSSGSMISTD
+4912 RMTSGTTISTD
-4923 DFKDYGSQNC
+4923 DYKDYGSQNC

-4939 PTHFDAGYYFLKN
+4939 ATHFGTGYYFMKN

-4961 GEDVKVPAG
+4961 SEDIKVPAG
-4970 KAVLYLQQAASSPSY
+4970 KAVLYLRQAASSPSY
-4985 SSIIQLINTGEV
+4985 SSIIQLVNTGEV
-4997 TNINGIENDTD
+4997 TNINSITDDTD

-5018 KLDRRPTK
+5018 KLNGRPTK
-5026 KGVYIKNNKKIVI
+5026 KGVYIKNNKKTVI

>member
-1 MHKIQRIVVIL
+1 M
-12 VTLFMVTASRA
+12 
-23 GKLLPIVVTGNGTVT
+23 
-38 ASKSNGDP
+38 
-46 IAANS
+46 
-51 DVDGGTT
+51 GG
-58 VKLTV
+58 
-63 APGSGS
+63 
-69 YLYKLIAKEYAPGPS
+69 
-84 AGAPSHRADGPTVNS
+84 
-99 EIPMTKISATLYQ
+99 
-112 FIMPTY
+112 
-118 DVEVT
+118 
-123 AEFVTG
+123 
-129 TSIAD
+129 
-134 ATINLNEG
+134 
-142 SHVYDW
+142 
-148 IEHSPT
+148 
-154 VTSVTLGSIT
+154 
-164 LTEGTDYTV
+164 
-173 DVFAP
+173 
-178 VKNVGNYNVTVRGK
+178 
-192 GKYYGSATQTYSIT
+192 
-206 ARSLAGTTD
+206 
-215 YLAANVQL
+215 
-223 PQTSFVYNHSEQ
+223 
-235 KPVLTSVVVYNNG
+235 
-248 QELVLDRDYENV
+248 
-260 RYETSTSQD
+260 
-269 VGSYRVLVTGK
+269 
-280 GNFKDDASASY
+280 
-291 TITKMPISNCTING
+291 
-305 TTSFVFNNSVQA
+305 
-317 PTVNATEGTSTGII
+317 
-331 ITDGV
+331 
-336 DQLATTDYTVTYN
+336 
-349 NEGTTWNATASSKE
+349 
-363 IGTYHM
+363 
-369 RLTATNPSN
+369 
-378 YSGYVD
+378 
-384 IPYYITSAG
+384 
-393 ATITAVG
+393 
-400 GTIYT
+400 
-405 GENIYATA
+405 
-413 YTGQEITPT
+413 
-422 ITVMDGSATLTKDT
+422 
-436 HYTVQY
+436 
-442 YNNVNAGLAT
+442 
-452 VTAVGKGVYNFN
+452 
-464 VSKNFRINPKA
+464 
-475 LTEGMVSL
+475 
-483 SATSFTYNA
+483 
-492 NVQKPTVT
+492 
-500 VSDGTA
+500 
-506 MKSSDYVITNEGG
+506 
-519 TNVGN
+519 
-524 TYEVEVEGQNN
+524 
-535 YTGTITKTFSIT
+535 
-547 ALSLDGASITLGTT
+547 
-561 NYVYDGT
+561 
-568 AKTPTV
+568 
-574 QQVKVGSIIIP
+574 
-585 STDYTVGYDNNVNAN
+585 
-600 TTTSTPT
+600 
-607 VTINP
+607 
-612 KTSNPNLSGSAST
+612 
-625 TFTIGPKPVSDLTI
+625 
-639 TLSATSFTYDG
+639 
-650 TVQKPTVTVEDG
+650 
-662 STTLTSGTH
+662 
-671 YDLTWAGGDSK
+671 
-682 AVGSYTVTITGKG
+682 
-695 NYTGSV
+695 
-701 VKTYVINYGTSDT
+701 
-714 DFHIALTTP
+714 
-723 FETFT
+723 
-728 YDGTAKEP
+728 
-736 AVTVTKGTG
+736 
-745 EGAVTLTKNTD
+745 
-756 YTLEYSNNINAGL
+756 
-769 ATITARGIKNYQFI
+769 
-783 TTFNFTINKKE
+783 
-794 ITSGMVTLSGIN
+794 
-806 YDATNN
+806 
-812 RFVYNGALQKP
+812 
-823 VITIMHG
+823 
-830 STKTLVEGT
+830 
-839 DYTLVNDGGTN
+839 
-850 VGNYTATITGIGN
+850 
-863 YSTAGTSGLSMPYS
+863 
-877 IVQLSLTEASVT
+877 
-889 LDPQQNYVYDGTEKR
+889 
-904 PGVQQVKVGNVIVP
+904 
-918 TTDYDVTYPRDNTST
+918 
-933 PSSTLN
+933 
-939 VNAGTNTA
+939 
-947 QVYINPKTS
+947 
-956 GTINLSGSKTQT
+956 
-968 FSITKK
+968 
-974 PLSSEMI
+974 
-981 TLTSEATNWANN
+981 
-993 SFTYTGT
+993 
-1000 TQKPDVTVTD
+1000 
-1010 GTIMATSDYTVT
+1010 
-1022 NEGGIAVGIYYV
+1022 
-1034 TVTATATGNYSGT
+1034 
-1047 IKVPYSIVSDNADND
+1047 
-1062 VTITLGASDPLVY
+1062 
-1075 TGNPITRTIT
+1075 
-1085 VTKGTNTTPLTA
+1085 
-1097 GTDYDVVYSNNTNV
+1097 
-1111 GEATITVMGRGNYHF
+1111 
-1126 VKYAYFNITERAMTT
+1126 
-1141 GNGIDITLSPTS
+1141 
-1153 FEYNGSTQKPNV
+1153 
-1165 TVKYTKPSASTAT
+1165 
-1178 TLVEGTDYTLNN
+1178 
-1190 PGAVNVGTDYK
+1190 
-1201 ATITG
+1201 
-1206 IGNFTGTMDSPTYE
+1206 
-1220 ITAKDLTDAVI
+1220 
-1231 TLYPLANPVYDG
+1231 
-1243 TVKEPTVQKVTV
+1243 
-1255 GEQVYTSGYTVSF
+1255 QVYTSGYTVSY
-1268 SYNVNVKT
+1268 SNNINVETATVK
-1276 TEGTVDHYP
+1276 P
-1285 TVTITSDD
+1285 TVTVSSDGTS
-1293 TGNFSGS
+1293 TFSGS
-1300 ASTTFVIQ
+1300 AFTTFVIQ
-1308 PKPLADDMVTLNTT
+1308 PKPLADDMVTLAYT
-1322 SYTYDGTAKEP
+1322 SIAYDGSPKEP
-1333 TATVTD
+1333 AETVTD
-1339 TALPSTFTSK
+1339 EALPAAFASK
-1349 VLTQDKDYTITW
+1349 VLTKGTDYTVSYT
-1361 TSGHTLPG
+1361 TDHTTPG
-1369 EYVATIQGKGNY
+1369 EKAVTITGMGNY
-1381 TGSVTKP
+1381 TGTVSKKYTIVG
-1388 YVIHAIDGNDD
+1388 ASD
-1399 VTITLTDEP
+1399 VTITLP
-1408 EGGYE
+1408 EATYTYNGAE
-1413 YDGNEKK
+1413 HK
-1420 PTVQVKKGSPG
+1420 PVVTVKKGDNT
-1431 SEVILTPSTATVAGD
+1431 LTLNTD
-1446 YTVAYSDNKNAGT
+1446 YMVAYSDNINAGT

-1466 KGNYDFTQT
+1466 KGNYDFT
-1475 KTFSIAQ
+1475 
-1482 KAMTNE
+1482 
-1488 MVTLSGIP
+1488 
-1496 VETDGTYFT
+1496 
-1505 YDGTLKKPVV
+1505 
-1515 TVSDDTPSIITADD
+1515 
-1529 YTISN
+1529 
-1534 EGNINAGDYTVTVT
+1534 
-1548 ASATGNYSG
+1548 
-1557 SGSQTYT
+1557 
-1564 IRPMSITTAEVAL
+1564 
-1577 SYNNIVY
+1577 
-1584 NGVAQKPTVRSVY
+1584 
-1597 ANGHLLTATTDYTI
+1597 
-1611 TLPADADAIN
+1611 
-1621 QGAKNVT
+1621 
-1628 VTGTGNYKDSRTVQ
+1628 
-1642 YTIDKKPLVSDMIK
+1642 
-1656 IANQNLTYTGSDQT
+1656 
-1670 PSVTI
+1670 
-1675 EDKNGT
+1675 
-1681 TDIIKDADYTLS
+1681 
-1693 NPAHSAVGNY
+1693 
-1703 EVTLTATDEG
+1703 
-1713 NYSGQVT
+1713 
-1720 KQYSIVTAGSTGFT
+1720 
-1734 VVDIPDQ
+1734 
-1741 NYTGIALTPALTVY
+1741 
-1755 KAGTTT
+1755 
-1761 PALELDTDYTAEYSN
+1761 
-1776 NINAGTATVTVTGIG
+1776 
-1791 NYSGTQ
+1791 
-1797 TKTFTIVKRSLINDD
+1797 
-1812 ITTTLTPSSFTY
+1812 
-1824 DGTPKKPTTV
+1824 
-1834 IVHDALATINKDLK
+1834 
-1848 LGEDYTLEYKN
+1848 
-1859 TETTDVDNL
+1859 
-1868 TSQGIKKVVIT
+1868 
-1879 GIGNYSG
+1879 
-1886 TLEPTYTVGV
+1886 
-1896 KSVAGAEVSLSY
+1896 
-1908 TTIVYNGATQK
+1908 
-1919 PTVTSVIVDGHQLTE
+1919 
-1934 NTDYTVDFTDISDYK
+1934 
-1949 NQGNKTFHITGIG
+1949 
-1962 NYSGTKSL
+1962 
-1970 NYTIQKKAMTSNM
+1970 
-1983 ITFNQDSFDYDG
+1983 
-1995 SNHAPTVTM
+1995 
-2004 VDLVG
+2004 
-2009 STNIVNTD
+2009 
-2017 QTQDFTINIPTVSAV
+2017 
-2032 GSYTVNVE
+2032 
-2040 ATTTGNYS
+2040 
-2048 GGGSKQFSIVP
+2048 
-2059 KGSVAFDVAWVTE
+2059 
-2072 PNFTYDGTAHTPAV
+2072 
-2086 KVTKH
+2086 
-2091 NTTTELTAADYDI
+2091 
-2104 EYNNNINAG
+2104 
-2113 TNTASVTV
+2113 
-2121 TGKGNYSGSQT
+2121 QT

-2160 GNPQQPATIIVHDAL
+2160 GNPQQPTTIIVHDAL

-2186 DYTVTYPADMITQG
+2186 DYTITYPADMITQG

-2227 SPASITLFSLPSY
+2227 STASITLFSLPSY
-2240 VYDGSNKEPGVQL
+2240 VYDGSYKEPGVQL

-2265 YDVSYTNHKD
+2265 FDVSYTNHKD
-2275 ASTATNKARVT
+2275 ASTTASKARVT
-2286 VTAKDGSNFTGSAY
+2286 VTAKTESNFTGSAY

-2335 HVPTVAVSDKVG
+2335 HVPTVAVSDNVG

-2390 VTKGATGFTVG
+2390 VTKGAAGFTVG

-2419 TATVNGVVT
+2419 TAIVNSVET

-2472 PKALAMTMLT
+2472 PKALAMTMVT

-2544 TYSVGLKSVAGA
+2544 TYTVGLKTVANA
-2556 EVTLSY
+2556 EVALSY

-2617 YADEK
+2617 YAGEK

-2634 SSMIVLANENLIYT
+2634 SSMIVLANENLVYT

-2655 VTIQDMVGTTNIITS
+2655 VTIQDMVGTTNIITT

-2716 AAIGTQ
+2716 AAIGAH

-2778 NFEITPKSLNH
+2778 NFEIMPKSLNH
-2789 VDIGVTLS
+2789 ADIGVTLS
-2797 PATFTYTGTT
+2797 PTTFTYTGTT
-2807 QKPTVTVKDGT
+2807 QKPTVTVKDGA
-2818 SKTLAENTDYTL
+2818 SKTLAENTDYML
-2830 VNDGGI
+2830 VNDGGV

-2959 DGQLHKPSTVTVKD
+2959 DGQLHKPTTVTVKD

-3052 LNSNYYSVAY
+3052 LSSNYYSVAY

-3072 VTVTGKNGYSFVK
+3072 VTVTGKNGYTFVK

-3096 NNDMLTLSASS
+3096 SNDMLTLSASS
-3107 FMYNGNVQKPTPTM
+3107 FIYNGNVQKPTPTM

-3169 TQLSLSTATIT
+3169 TQLSMSTATIT

-3207 VPATAYDVAYSSNTN
+3207 VPATAYDVAYTSNTN

-3270 TIKPEVTVKDGT
+3270 NIKPEVTVKDGT

-3333 VDELTVPLTYTG
+3333 VDEMTVPLTYTG
-3345 MPQTPMVTVKKAGT
+3345 MPLTPTVTVKKAGT
-3359 TTVLTLGTDYE
+3359 TNVLTLGTDYE

-3414 SSTSFIYSGSEQKPV
+3414 SSTSFTYNGSEQKPV

-3450 YPTDAISQGTKTV
+3450 YPADAISQGTKTV

-3474 ITKDYTIGQLSL
+3474 ITKDYTIGLLSL
-3486 DDASV
+3486 NDASV

-3535 TGTKTMTI
+3535 IGTKTITI
-3543 TGKGNYTGATTASYT
+3543 TGKGNYTGAATASYT
-3558 ITPKTVTK
+3558 ITPKTVNK

-3598 NTDYTLTNEGGK
+3598 NTDYTLTNDGGK

-3620 GKGNYTGTASR
+3620 GKGNYTRTASR

-3659 PDITVMDNSTTPA
+3659 PDITVMDNSTSPA

-3704 AGTVSKNFTIL
+3704 AGTVSKNFTIM

-3726 SATSFVFNSLAQKP
+3726 STTSFVFNSLAQKP

-3763 NNGGINVGDN
+3763 NNGGINVGDD

-3825 VMVDDITVPTT
+3825 VMVGDITVPTT

-3862 DAKTVNFTI
+3862 DTKTVNFTI

-3886 NFIYNGEVQKPTVI
+3886 NFIYNGEVQKPTVV

-3972 TPAVTVTDGVK
+3972 TPTVTVTDGVK

-4000 VGTATVTVTGKG
+4000 VGTATVTVMGKG
-4012 NYAGTKTATF
+4012 NYAGTKMATF
-4022 TITAKPLTEAMVT
+4022 TITAKPLTETMVT

-4094 TFTITPLSIAEANVT
+4094 TFTITPLSIADANVT

-4138 TQGYTTSYGDNV
+4138 TQSYTTSYGDNV

-4200 PEVIVRDGETTLLLD
+4200 PEVIVRDGETTLVLD
-4215 TDYTLLNNGGKTVG
+4215 TDYTLQNNGGKTVG
-4229 SYDVTITGKGN
+4229 AYDVTITGKGN

-4249 VINTKEVGSFEVTLS
+4249 IINAKEVGSFEVTLS
-4264 AESVTYNG
+4264 AESVIYNG

-4280 VKDGETVLTSGV
+4280 VKDGETVLTPGV
-4292 HYTVTYT
+4292 NYTVAYT

-4313 QGEYEG
+4313 LGEYDG
-4319 SRSKTFLIQP
+4319 SRNKTFLIKP
-4329 KSLSEAMVS
+4329 KELSNAMVS
-4338 LNTTTFTYNGL
+4338 LSNTTFTYNGL

-4359 GTALTSNDYYITNEG
+4359 GMALTSNDYYITNEG

-4384 VTGRNNYTGTVIRQY
+4384 VTGRNNYTGTVVRQY
-4399 VINPMSINDGH
+4399 AINPMSINDAH

-4420 YDGTAKNPG
+4420 YDGTEKNPG

-4436 SHIIPSTSFN
+4436 SHIVPSTSF
-4446 TTISPNINVGTVTVT
+4446 TTTTSPNVNVGTVTVT

-4468 TGSTSTTFEITP
+4468 TGSASTTFEITP

-4494 FYYNGSVQKPGVTV
+4494 FYYNGSVQKPAVSV
-4508 KDGEKNMVENT
+4508 KDGSKNMVENT
-4519 DYTVTNNGGTE
+4519 DYTVTNEGGME
-4530 AGEYEVK
+4530 AGDYEVK

-4544 TSEATQSFTIL
+4544 MDEASVKFTIL

-4565 LETNEYTFDG
+4565 LETTEYTFDG
-4575 TAHKPG
+4575 TEHKPN
-4581 VTVKMDDRT
+4581 VTVKMEDRT
-4590 LTEGTDYTL
+4590 LSEGTDYTL
-4599 TYSNNINAGTAT
+4599 LYNNNVNAGTAT

-4622 EQVKTFLIQP
+4622 EQMKTFVILP

-4640 TLNKTSF
+4640 TLDKTSF
-4647 IFNDKVQ
+4647 IYNEKVQ

-4663 TIMTEDDY
+4663 TLMTEDDY
-4671 IVTNE
+4671 TITNE
-4676 GGTTEGTYQVVVTGQ
+4676 GGTDEGTYQVVVVGQ
-4691 NNYKGVVIKSFTII
+4691 NNYKGTVIKSFTIT
-4705 REDIHADDDPEH
+4705 REEIHGDDDPEH

-4738 GFEGTTSE
+4738 GCEGTETE
-4746 LEQITSV
+4746 LEQVTSV
-4753 TIPATCTSNG
+4753 TVPATFTSNG
-4763 KTYAVVGIA
+4763 KTYTIVGISA
-4772 SDAFANIPNVT
+4772 NAFANVPNLT
-4783 DIYMPDTE
+4783 DVYLPDTE

-4803 SATVHTTL
+4803 TATIHTTL
-4811 ALLDNYALMPSL
+4811 ALLDDYALMPSL

-4858 VYIARERS
+4858 VYIARERDN
-4866 SATVTIVELSDND
+4866 ATVTIVELSDND
-4879 LTMGGQRIIKHN
+4879 LTVGGQRIIKHN

-4912 RMSSGSMISTD
+4912 RMTSGTTISTD
-4923 DFKDYGSQNC
+4923 DYKDYGSQNC

-4939 PTHFDAGYYFLKN
+4939 ATHFGTGYYFMKN

-4961 GEDVKVPAG
+4961 SEDIKVPAG
-4970 KAVLYLQQAASSPSY
+4970 KAVLYLRQAASSPSY
-4985 SSIIQLINTGEV
+4985 SSIIQLVNTGEV
-4997 TNINGIENDTD
+4997 TNINSITDDTD

-5018 KLDRRPTK
+5018 KLNGRPTK
-5026 KGVYIKNNKKIVI
+5026 KGVYIKNNKKTVI

>member
-1 MHKIQRIVVIL
+1 MNMNKIQKLLLMVICLFAVTATWGYDITVITNEANKATNNGYLTTNVSTAGTSTL
-12 VTLFMVTASRA
+12 VTITAHPND
-23 GKLLPIVVTGNGTVT
+23 GYYVNTPVVTLVASGSSANAPRRAPGIGDTVT
-38 ASKSNGDP
+38 PTLVS
-46 IAANS
+46 AN
-51 DVDGGTT
+51 T
-58 VKLTV
+58 
-63 APGSGS
+63 
-69 YLYKLIAKEYAPGPS
+69 
-84 AGAPSHRADGPTVNS
+84 
-99 EIPMTKISATLYQ
+99 YQ
-112 FIMPTY
+112 FPMPNY
-118 DVEVT
+118 DVEIT
-123 AEFVTG
+123 ATFTACTDINSATVLLTEGTRNETTG
-129 TSIAD
+129 HYSQVFDFLT
-134 ATINLNEG
+134 
-142 SHVYDW
+142 
-148 IEHSPT
+148 HSPKIS
-154 VTSVTLGSIT
+154 SVTIGNTT

-173 DVFAP
+173 TGLGNFKDVNTYAITLT
-178 VKNVGNYNVTVRGK
+178 GI
-192 GKYYGSATQTYSIT
+192 GKYKGTKTINYVISALSISSATINLS
-206 ARSLAGTTD
+206 G
-215 YLAANVQL
+215 NN
-223 PQTSFVYNHSEQ
+223 FVYDHTQ
-235 KPVLTSVVVYNNG
+235 HKPTITHVYLNG
-248 QELVLDRDYENV
+248 QELQGQDYYNV
-260 RYETSTSQD
+260 TYSDDTEGGSTNA
-269 VGSYRVLVTGK
+269 GTYTITIYGK
-280 GNFKDDASASY
+280 GNFSESCQATYNIAKKHISACS
-291 TITKMPISNCTING
+291 ISTPSG
-305 TTSFVFNNSVQA
+305 TSFIYTGSEREL
-317 PTVNATEGTSTGII
+317 TVT
-331 ITDGV
+331 ITDGGYTL
-336 DQLATTDYTVTYN
+336 QQGSGKDYTLS
-349 NEGTTWNATASSKE
+349 GHKQ
-363 IGTYHM
+363 
-369 RLTATNPSN
+369 TNVGA
-378 YSGYVD
+378 Y
-384 IPYYITSAG
+384 T
-393 ATITAVG
+393 ATITANEHN
-400 GTIYT
+400 YT
-405 GENIYATA
+405 GAASVNYTINANNDGYYIDVISDQT
-413 YTGQEITPT
+413 YTGSPIEPTVVVKKQADTTPKPTTDPVVGAGAYYLVYNNNINVGIATVIAIGKDGYSFMATQTFNIVEKSIENAT
-422 ITVMDGSATLTKDT
+422 ITLSDFTTKKNNSTTNNCFMYNGS
-436 HYTVQY
+436 
-442 YNNVNAGLAT
+442 N
-452 VTAVGKGVYNFN
+452 
-464 VSKNFRINPKA
+464 
-475 LTEGMVSL
+475 
-483 SATSFTYNA
+483 
-492 NVQKPTVT
+492 QKPTVT
-500 VSDGTA
+500 VTDGT
-506 MKSSDYVITNEGG
+506 K
-519 TNVGN
+519 
-524 TYEVEVEGQNN
+524 QL
-535 YTGTITKTFSIT
+535 
-547 ALSLDGASITLGTT
+547 LSG
-561 NYVYDGT
+561 
-568 AKTPTV
+568 
-574 QQVKVGSIIIP
+574 
-585 STDYTVGYDNNVNAN
+585 TDYILTNNGGVNA
-600 TTTSTPT
+600 
-607 VTINP
+607 
-612 KTSNPNLSGSAST
+612 
-625 TFTIGPKPVSDLTI
+625 
-639 TLSATSFTYDG
+639 
-650 TVQKPTVTVEDG
+650 
-662 STTLTSGTH
+662 
-671 YDLTWAGGDSK
+671 GD
-682 AVGSYTVTITGKG
+682 YTVTITGTGNYTGTKSSALYSIEQKPLAGADITLSTTTMIYDGGNAKKPDVTLVKTTDGVVAYASDYDVTWINYTNAGSSNSTDKPTVTVTAKTDGNFTGSKSVYYTIEPKTITSDMVKLSNNSFTFNNQLQAPTVTVDYQYLPDTSPTTPATKTLIVDTDYTLTNAGGTAVGIYYATVVGKG
-695 NYTGSV
+695 NYTG
-701 VKTYVINYGTSDT
+701 T
-714 DFHIALTTP
+714 
-723 FETFT
+723 
-728 YDGTAKEP
+728 
-736 AVTVTKGTG
+736 
-745 EGAVTLTKNTD
+745 
-756 YTLEYSNNINAGL
+756 INA
-769 ATITARGIKNYQFI
+769 
-783 TTFNFTINKKE
+783 
-794 ITSGMVTLSGIN
+794 
-806 YDATNN
+806 
-812 RFVYNGALQKP
+812 
-823 VITIMHG
+823 
-830 STKTLVEGT
+830 
-839 DYTLVNDGGTN
+839 
-850 VGNYTATITGIGN
+850 
-863 YSTAGTSGLSMPYS
+863 
-877 IVQLSLTEASVT
+877 
-889 LDPQQNYVYDGTEKR
+889 
-904 PGVQQVKVGNVIVP
+904 
-918 TTDYDVTYPRDNTST
+918 
-933 PSSTLN
+933 
-939 VNAGTNTA
+939 
-947 QVYINPKTS
+947 
-956 GTINLSGSKTQT
+956 
-968 FSITKK
+968 
-974 PLSSEMI
+974 
-981 TLTSEATNWANN
+981 
-993 SFTYTGT
+993 
-1000 TQKPDVTVTD
+1000 
-1010 GTIMATSDYTVT
+1010 
-1022 NEGGIAVGIYYV
+1022 
-1034 TVTATATGNYSGT
+1034 
-1047 IKVPYSIVSDNADND
+1047 PYSIVSDNDEDGINITLD
-1062 VTITLGASDPLVY
+1062 TTYDYTYNGSPKKPGVTVKKGTTITL
-1075 TGNPITRTIT
+1075 N
-1085 VTKGTNTTPLTA
+1085 
-1097 GTDYDVVYSNNTNV
+1097 GTDNKDYELIYNNNINAGQASV
-1111 GEATITVMGRGNYHF
+1111 TVIGKGNYHF
-1126 VKYAYFNITERAMTT
+1126 VKYANFNIAARTLETQSTT
-1141 GNGIDITLSPTS
+1141 VTDNYTTITISKNS
-1153 FEYNGSTQKPNV
+1153 FEYNGSVQKPDV
-1165 TVKYTKPSASTAT
+1165 TVKYTYTKTGET
-1178 TLVEGTDYTLNN
+1178 TPTTITLKEGTDYTLSN
-1190 PGAVNVGTDYK
+1190 PGATNVGTGYK
-1201 ATITG
+1201 AVVSG

-1243 TVKEPTVQKVTV
+1243 TVKEPPVQKVTV
-1255 GEQVYTSGYTVSF
+1255 GGQVYTSGYTVSY
-1268 SYNVNVKT
+1268 SNNINV
-1276 TEGTVDHYP
+1276 GTAMTKP
-1285 TVTITSDD
+1285 TVTVSSDGTS
-1293 TGNFSGS
+1293 TFSGS
-1300 ASTTFVIQ
+1300 ASTTFTIQ
-1308 PKPLADDMVTLNTT
+1308 PKPLTDDMVVLNTT
-1322 SYTYDGTAKEP
+1322 IYTYDGNPKEP

-1349 VLTQDKDYTITW
+1349 ELTQDKDYTITW
-1361 TSGHTLPG
+1361 TSGHTVPG

-1475 KTFSIAQ
+1475 KTFSIAK
-1482 KAMTNE
+1482 KAMTND
-1488 MVTLSGIP
+1488 MVTLTP
-1496 VETDGTYFT
+1496 TAFT
-1505 YDGTLKKPVV
+1505 YNGNIQKPTV
-1515 TVSDDTPSIITADD
+1515 TVSDGTPSIITAND

-1548 ASATGNYSG
+1548 ATTTGNYSGSGSQQYTINPLSLDNASTSITLSANSFVYDASPREPEVLLVKVGDLVVPSASYTVGYSTDHTNVGSPQVTVTANSSSNFKDAKSQSYSITKRTITSDMVKLNTNNFVYNGKVQQPVVQVETGYTIVAADTTLTYVNSKDVGVYTVVVTGKAPNNQGTVNLSYSIASNNQSDVNITMAGTDDLTYTGNPVTRNITVTKGSGTSPTHLTEGTDYTLVYNNNVNKGTATVNVIGKNGYDFVETKTYEIAARPMTSANGITINLSATSFEYNGSTQKPNVTVTYTYIKTGETTPTVVTLVEGTDYTLNNPGAVNVSTGNKATITGIGNFSGTMDSPTYSITAKALTDAVITLYPLANPVYDGTAKEPAVQKVTVGGQVYTSGYTVNYSNNINVETATEKPTVTVSSDGTSTFSGFASTTFVIQPKPLTDDMVTLAYTSIAYDGSPKEPAETVTDEALPATFASKVLTKGTDYTVSYTTDHTTPGEKAVTITGMGNYTGTVSKKYTIVGASDVTITLPEATYTYNGAEHKPVVTVKKGDNTLTLNTDYMVAYSDNINAGTATITVTGKGNYDFTQTKTFTIAKKAMTNDMVALAPITFTYNGNIQKPTVTVSDGTPSVITTNDYTISNDGNINAGDYTVTVTATSTGNYSG

-1564 IRPMSITTAEVAL
+1564 IYPMSITAAEVAL

-1642 YTIDKKPLVSDMIK
+1642 YTIDKKPLASDMIK

-1670 PSVTI
+1670 PEVTI

-1681 TDIIKDADYTLS
+1681 TNIIKSTDYTLS
-1693 NPAHSAVGNY
+1693 NPPHSTVGDY
-1703 EVTLTATDEG
+1703 EVTLTATAEG

-1720 KQYSIVTAGSTGFT
+1720 KQYSIVGAGATGFT
-1734 VVDIPDQ
+1734 VMAIPDQ

-1761 PALELDTDYTAEYSN
+1761 PALTLGTDYTAEYSN
-1776 NINAGTATVTVTGIG
+1776 NINAGTATVTVTGMG
-1791 NYSGTQ
+1791 N
-1797 TKTFTIVKRSLINDD
+1797 
-1812 ITTTLTPSSFTY
+1812 
-1824 DGTPKKPTTV
+1824 
-1834 IVHDALATINKDLK
+1834 
-1848 LGEDYTLEYKN
+1848 
-1859 TETTDVDNL
+1859 
-1868 TSQGIKKVVIT
+1868 
-1879 GIGNYSG
+1879 
-1886 TLEPTYTVGV
+1886 
-1896 KSVAGAEVSLSY
+1896 
-1908 TTIVYNGATQK
+1908 
-1919 PTVTSVIVDGHQLTE
+1919 
-1934 NTDYTVDFTDISDYK
+1934 
-1949 NQGNKTFHITGIG
+1949 
-1962 NYSGTKSL
+1962 
-1970 NYTIQKKAMTSNM
+1970 
-1983 ITFNQDSFDYDG
+1983 
-1995 SNHAPTVTM
+1995 
-2004 VDLVG
+2004 
-2009 STNIVNTD
+2009 
-2017 QTQDFTINIPTVSAV
+2017 
-2032 GSYTVNVE
+2032 
-2040 ATTTGNYS
+2040 
-2048 GGGSKQFSIVP
+2048 
-2059 KGSVAFDVAWVTE
+2059 
-2072 PNFTYDGTAHTPAV
+2072 
-2086 KVTKH
+2086 
-2091 NTTTELTAADYDI
+2091 
-2104 EYNNNINAG
+2104 
-2113 TNTASVTV
+2113 
-2121 TGKGNYSGSQT
+2121 
-2132 KTFSIA
+2132 
-2138 KRSLSGTTDITATL
+2138 
-2152 TPSSFTYN
+2152 
-2160 GNPQQPATIIVHDAL
+2160 
-2175 TTISKDLTYSK
+2175 
-2186 DYTVTYPADMITQG
+2186 
-2200 TKTVTI
+2200 
-2206 TGEGNYTG
+2206 
-2214 TLSPTYTINQLDI
+2214 
-2227 SPASITLFSLPSY
+2227 
-2240 VYDGSNKEPGVQL
+2240 
-2253 VKVGNFVVPMEA
+2253 
-2265 YDVSYTNHKD
+2265 
-2275 ASTATNKARVT
+2275 
-2286 VTAKDGSNFTGSAY
+2286 
-2300 TEFTIL
+2300 
-2306 QKEVNSNMM
+2306 
-2315 TLGGDGFNTTTN
+2315 
-2327 SFTYDGAA
+2327 
-2335 HVPTVAVSDKVG
+2335 
-2347 GVEIITTN
+2347 
-2355 DYTLTNAGGTN
+2355 
-2366 VGNYEVKI
+2366 
-2374 DGKGNYTGSA
+2374 
-2384 VKQYSI
+2384 
-2390 VTKGATGFTVG
+2390 
-2401 AIAAQDYTG
+2401 
-2410 MALTPKPTV
+2410 
-2419 TATVNGVVT
+2419 
-2428 TLTENTHYT
+2428 
-2437 LAWAN
+2437 
-2442 NVNAGTNTAS
+2442 
-2452 VTVTGIG
+2452 
-2459 DYSGTQTVYFTIN
+2459 YSGTQTVYFTI
-2472 PKALAMTMLT
+2472 
-2482 LSATSFTYN
+2482 
-2491 GNEQKPTVTVKDGGT
+2491 
-2506 TLSVDKDYTVTWPA
+2506 
-2520 DMVSQGTKTITI
+2520 
-2532 TGIGNYSGTLEP
+2532 
-2544 TYSVGLKSVAGA
+2544 
-2556 EVTLSY
+2556 
-2562 ESIVF
+2562 
-2567 NGSVQ
+2567 
-2572 KPTVTS
+2572 
-2578 VIVDGHKLT
+2578 
-2587 AGTDYTTE
+2587 
-2595 FTSTADYTNQGG
+2595 
-2607 KSFKIKGTGN
+2607 
-2617 YADEK
+2617 
-2622 ELSYTIEQKAVT
+2622 
-2634 SSMIVLANENLIYT
+2634 
-2648 GLDQHPT
+2648 
-2655 VTIQDMVGTTNIITS
+2655 
-2670 DDYTLLNP
+2670 
-2678 DHATVGTYVV
+2678 
-2688 TLTGKGNYKGTAE
+2688 
-2701 KQYSIIGNQAAGFTV
+2701 
-2716 AAIGTQ
+2716 
-2722 EYTGAEIK
+2722 
-2730 PEPSVTDNNS
+2730 
-2740 RALTKGTDYTV
+2740 
-2751 EYSNNINAGTATV
+2751 
-2764 TVTGINGYSGTKSV
+2764 
-2778 NFEITPKSLNH
+2778 TPKSLNATS
-2789 VDIGVTLS
+2789 ITVTLS
-2797 PATFTYTGTT
+2797 STSFSYTGTT

-2818 SKTLAENTDYTL
+2818 SKTLAENTDYML
-2830 VNDGGI
+2830 VNDGGV

-2935 ATFPITPKTVNSDMI
+2935 ATFTITPKTVNSDMI

-2959 DGQLHKPSTVTVKD
+2959 DGVLHKPTTVTVKD

-3052 LNSNYYSVAY
+3052 LSSNYYSVAY

-3207 VPATAYDVAYSSNTN
+3207 VPATAYDVAYTSNTN

-3270 TIKPEVTVKDGT
+3270 NIKPEVTVKDGT

-3333 VDELTVPLTYTG
+3333 VDEMTVPLTYTG
-3345 MPQTPMVTVKKAGT
+3345 MPLTPTVTVKKAGT

-3393 GTRSVNFTINP
+3393 GTRSVNFIINP

-3414 SSTSFIYSGSEQKPV
+3414 SSTSFTYNGSEQKPV
-3429 VSVTDTDNNMPLTQN
+3429 VSVTDTDNNLPLTQN

-3450 YPTDAISQGTKTV
+3450 YPADAISQGTKTV

-3474 ITKDYTIGQLSL
+3474 IKKDYTIGLLSL
-3486 DDASV
+3486 NDASV
-3491 TLNELTSYIYDGN
+3491 TLNELTSYIYDGT
-3504 EKKPTVKEVK
+3504 EKKPTVREVL

-3558 ITPKTVTK
+3558 ITPKTVNK

-3659 PDITVMDNSTTPA
+3659 PDITVMDNSTSPA
-3672 TVLTKGTH
+3672 TVLTEGTH

-3806 YQLQSYVYDGTAKK
+3806 YQLQSYVYDGTAKR

-3825 VMVDDITVPTT
+3825 VMVGDITVPTT
-3836 GYDVSYGENTNVGT
+3836 GYDVSYGENTNVGN
-3850 ATVTLTGKGNFK
+3850 ATVTVTGKGNFK
-3862 DAKTVNFTI
+3862 DTKTVNFTI

-3915 LTNAGGTSVGTYSVT
+3915 LTNTGGTSVGTYSVT

-3972 TPAVTVTDGVK
+3972 TPTVTVTDGVK
-3983 TLTNN
+3983 TLTYN

-4000 VGTATVTVTGKG
+4000 VGTATVTVMGKG
-4012 NYAGTKTATF
+4012 NYAGTKMATF

-4094 TFTITPLSIAEANVT
+4094 TFTITPLSIADANVT

-4160 GQGNFKDSKTVT
+4160 GLGNFKDSKTVT

-4200 PEVIVRDGETTLLLD
+4200 PEVIVRDGETTLVLD
-4215 TDYTLLNNGGKTVG
+4215 TDYTLQNNGGKTVG
-4229 SYDVTITGKGN
+4229 AYDVTITGKGN

-4249 VINTKEVGSFEVTLS
+4249 IINAKEVGSFEVTLS
-4264 AESVTYNG
+4264 AESVIYNG

-4280 VKDGETVLTSGV
+4280 VKDGETVLTPSV
-4292 HYTVTYT
+4292 NYTVAYT

-4313 QGEYEG
+4313 LGEYDG
-4319 SRSKTFLIQP
+4319 SRNKTFLIKP
-4329 KSLSEAMVS
+4329 KELSNAMVS
-4338 LNTTTFTYNGL
+4338 LSNTTFTYNGL

-4384 VTGRNNYTGTVIRQY
+4384 VTGRNNYTGTVVRQY
-4399 VINPMSINDGH
+4399 AINPMSINDAH

-4420 YDGTAKNPG
+4420 YDGTEKNPG

-4436 SHIIPSTSFN
+4436 SHIVPSTSFT
-4446 TTISPNINVGTVTVT
+4446 TTISPNVNVGTVTVT

-4468 TGSTSTTFEITP
+4468 TGSASTTFEITP

-4494 FYYNGSVQKPGVTV
+4494 FYYNGSVQKPAVSV
-4508 KDGEKNMVENT
+4508 KDGSKNMVENT
-4519 DYTVTNNGGTE
+4519 DYTVTNEGGME
-4530 AGEYEVK
+4530 AGDYEVK

-4544 TSEATQSFTIL
+4544 MDEASVKFTIL

-4565 LETNEYTFDG
+4565 LETTEYTFDG
-4575 TAHKPG
+4575 TEHKPN
-4581 VTVKMDDRT
+4581 VTVKMEDRT
-4590 LTEGTDYTL
+4590 LSEGTDYTL
-4599 TYSNNINAGTAT
+4599 LYNNNVNAGTAT

-4622 EQVKTFLIQP
+4622 EQMKTFVILP

-4640 TLNKTSF
+4640 TLDKTSF
-4647 IFNDKVQ
+4647 IYNEKVQ

-4663 TIMTEDDY
+4663 TLMTEDDY
-4671 IVTNE
+4671 TVTNE
-4676 GGTTEGTYQVVVTGQ
+4676 GGTDEGTYQVVVVGQ
-4691 NNYKGVVIKSFTII
+4691 NNYKGTVIKSFTIT
-4705 REDIHADDDPEH
+4705 REEIHGDDDPEH
-4717 PDEKPIT
+4717 PDEKTVT

-4738 GFEGTTSE
+4738 GCEGTETE
-4746 LEQITSV
+4746 LEQVTSV
-4753 TIPATCTSNG
+4753 TVPATFTSNG
-4763 KTYAVVGIA
+4763 KTYTVVGISA
-4772 SDAFANIPNVT
+4772 NAFANVPNLT
-4783 DIYMPDTE
+4783 DVYLPDTE

-4803 SATVHTTL
+4803 TATIHTTL
-4811 ALLDNYALMPSL
+4811 ALLDDYALMPSL

-4858 VYIARERS
+4858 VYIARERDN
-4866 SATVTIVELSDND
+4866 ATVTIVELSDND
-4879 LTMGGQRIIKHN
+4879 LTVGGQRIIKHN

-4912 RMSSGSMISTD
+4912 RMTSGTTISTD
-4923 DFKDYGSQNC
+4923 DYKDYGSQNC

-4939 PTHFDAGYYFLKN
+4939 ATHFGTGYYFMKN

-4961 GEDVKVPAG
+4961 SEDIKVPAG
-4970 KAVLYLQQAASSPSY
+4970 KAVLYLRQAASSPSY
-4985 SSIIQLINTGEV
+4985 SSIIQLVNTGEV
-4997 TNINGIENDTD
+4997 TNINSITDDTD

-5018 KLDRRPTK
+5018 KLNGRPTK
-5026 KGVYIKNNKKIVI
+5026 RGVYIKNNKKTVI

>member
-1 MHKIQRIVVIL
+1 MMNNKIQRLTITLMAMLVAATTWAAGVYTITVNPTSNGSVTADPTTANQGETIKLTALPAAGYYLDRLTIVPYADGGLAGAPRRTPTFDGSISATENSDGTYSFTMPAHNVEVTPTFAACTSL
-12 VTLFMVTASRA
+12 TGATVTLAETSRVFDWLAHTPSITSVKVGSTTLTEGVDYTVTGIDSYTNAGTYPITVTGKGKYSGSKSVNYTITALSIAGTTGAKVELSPTSFVYNKGVQTPSITGVYFRGQTLVETTDYTSITYSNSSSTNVGTYSVSVTGTGNFSGTASSTYTIT
-23 GKLLPIVVTGNGTVT
+23 GKPISSNDVTVTLNQTSFTYNGSVQKATVTSVTDGTTTLTENTDYTVEWSNSDSRDIGAYTVTVKGKGNYIGTVT
-38 ASKSNGDP
+38 LTYTITASNTGVAVVAIDDQTYTGAEIKPTITVTKDGNTLSSAYYVVVYNNNVNVGTATITVLGQQSYSFMATQTFKIVPKDISTNG
-46 IAANS
+46 
-51 DVDGGTT
+51 
-58 VKLTV
+58 
-63 APGSGS
+63 
-69 YLYKLIAKEYAPGPS
+69 
-84 AGAPSHRADGPTVNS
+84 
-99 EIPMTKISATLYQ
+99 
-112 FIMPTY
+112 
-118 DVEVT
+118 
-123 AEFVTG
+123 
-129 TSIAD
+129 
-134 ATINLNEG
+134 TINLSG
-142 SHVYDW
+142 SSFTYNGTTQK
-148 IEHSPT
+148 PT
-154 VTSVTLGSIT
+154 VTSVTDVISTGTSSTQTVT
-164 LTEGTDYTV
+164 LVENRDYLLTNAGGVNNGT
-173 DVFAP
+173 
-178 VKNVGNYNVTVRGK
+178 YNVTVNGIGNYK
-192 GKYYGSATQTYSIT
+192 GSKTTTFTINELSYSNT
-206 ARSLAGTTD
+206 NT
-215 YLAANVQL
+215 
-223 PQTSFVYNHSEQ
+223 
-235 KPVLTSVVVYNNG
+235 
-248 QELVLDRDYENV
+248 
-260 RYETSTSQD
+260 
-269 VGSYRVLVTGK
+269 
-280 GNFKDDASASY
+280 
-291 TITKMPISNCTING
+291 TIT
-305 TTSFVFNNSVQA
+305 
-317 PTVNATEGTSTGII
+317 
-331 ITDGV
+331 
-336 DQLATTDYTVTYN
+336 L
-349 NEGTTWNATASSKE
+349 SS
-363 IGTYHM
+363 
-369 RLTATNPSN
+369 S
-378 YSGYVD
+378 
-384 IPYYITSAG
+384 
-393 ATITAVG
+393 
-400 GTIYT
+400 
-405 GENIYATA
+405 
-413 YTGQEITPT
+413 
-422 ITVMDGSATLTKDT
+422 
-436 HYTVQY
+436 
-442 YNNVNAGLAT
+442 
-452 VTAVGKGVYNFN
+452 
-464 VSKNFRINPKA
+464 
-475 LTEGMVSL
+475 
-483 SATSFTYNA
+483 
-492 NVQKPTVT
+492 
-500 VSDGTA
+500 
-506 MKSSDYVITNEGG
+506 
-519 TNVGN
+519 
-524 TYEVEVEGQNN
+524 
-535 YTGTITKTFSIT
+535 
-547 ALSLDGASITLGTT
+547 

-568 AKTPTV
+568 AKIPDV
-574 QQVKVGSIIIP
+574 QQVKVGTVVVP
-585 STDYTVGYDNNVNAN
+585 STDYTVGYSNNTNAG
-600 TTTSTPT
+600 TAT
-607 VTINP
+607 VTISP
-612 KTSNPNLSGSAST
+612 KTSAPINLSGSAT
-625 TFTIGPKPVSDLTI
+625 KTFTISAKPVSDLTI
-639 TLSATSFTYDG
+639 TLSATTFTYNG
-650 TVQKPTVTVEDG
+650 NVQKPTVTVKDG

-682 AVGSYTVTITGKG
+682 AVGSYTVTVTGKG

-701 VKTYVINYGTSDT
+701 VKSYVINYGTSDD
-714 DFHIALTTP
+714 DFHITLTTP
-723 FETFT
+723 GTFT

-736 AVTVTKGTG
+736 AVTVTKGEG

-756 YTLEYSNNINAGL
+756 YTLEYSNNINAGT

-823 VITIMHG
+823 VVTIMDG

-850 VGNYTATITGIGN
+850 VGGYTATITGIGN
-863 YSTAGTSGLSMPYS
+863 YTTGTGGLVKNYS
-877 IVQLSLTEASVT
+877 ITALSLSGASVT
-889 LDPQQNYVYDGTEKR
+889 LDPLQNYVYDGTEKR

-981 TLTSEATNWANN
+981 TLSSTASNWANN

-1000 TQKPDVTVTD
+1000 NQKPTVTVTD

-1034 TVTATATGNYSGT
+1034 TVTATSEGNYSGT
-1047 IKVPYSIVSDNADND
+1047 IKMPYSIVSDNADND

-1085 VTKGTNTTPLTA
+1085 VTKGTSTTPLTIN
-1097 GTDYDVVYSNNTNV
+1097 TDYEVVYTNNTNV
-1111 GEATITVMGRGNYHF
+1111 GEATITVMGKGNYHF
-1126 VKYAYFNITERAMTT
+1126 VKYAYFNISARPMTT
-1141 GNGIDITLSPTS
+1141 ENGINITLSAPS

-1165 TVKYTKPSASTAT
+1165 TVKYTKPGASTAT

-1190 PGAVNVGTDYK
+1190 PGAVNVGTTYK

-1206 IGNFTGTMDSPTYE
+1206 IGNFSGTMDSPTYS
-1220 ITAKDLTDAVI
+1220 ITAKALTDAVI
-1231 TLYPLANPVYDG
+1231 TLYPLPNPVYDG
-1243 TVKEPTVQKVTV
+1243 KVKEPTVQKVTV

-1333 TATVTD
+1333 TATVVDTSLP
-1339 TALPSTFTSK
+1339 TALQT
-1349 VLTQDKDYTITW
+1349 LTAGTDYTISYTED
-1361 TSGHTLPG
+1361 HTTPG
-1369 EYVATIQGKGNY
+1369 EKAATITGQGNFK
-1381 TGSVTKP
+1381 GSVTKT
-1388 YVIHAIDGNDD
+1388 YTIVGASD
-1399 VTITLTDEP
+1399 VTITLP
-1408 EGGYE
+1408 EGTYTYNGAE
-1413 YDGNEKK
+1413 HK
-1420 PTVQVKKGSPG
+1420 PVVTVKKGDNT
-1431 SEVILTPSTATVAGD
+1431 LTLNTD
-1446 YTVAYSDNKNAGT
+1446 YTVAYSNNINAGT

-1475 KTFSIAQ
+1475 KTFSI
-1482 KAMTNE
+1482 
-1488 MVTLSGIP
+1488 G
-1496 VETDGTYFT
+1496 
-1505 YDGTLKKPVV
+1505 
-1515 TVSDDTPSIITADD
+1515 
-1529 YTISN
+1529 
-1534 EGNINAGDYTVTVT
+1534 
-1548 ASATGNYSG
+1548 
-1557 SGSQTYT
+1557 
-1564 IRPMSITTAEVAL
+1564 
-1577 SYNNIVY
+1577 
-1584 NGVAQKPTVRSVY
+1584 
-1597 ANGHLLTATTDYTI
+1597 
-1611 TLPADADAIN
+1611 
-1621 QGAKNVT
+1621 
-1628 VTGTGNYKDSRTVQ
+1628 
-1642 YTIDKKPLVSDMIK
+1642 
-1656 IANQNLTYTGSDQT
+1656 
-1670 PSVTI
+1670 
-1675 EDKNGT
+1675 
-1681 TDIIKDADYTLS
+1681 
-1693 NPAHSAVGNY
+1693 
-1703 EVTLTATDEG
+1703 
-1713 NYSGQVT
+1713 
-1720 KQYSIVTAGSTGFT
+1720 
-1734 VVDIPDQ
+1734 
-1741 NYTGIALTPALTVY
+1741 
-1755 KAGTTT
+1755 
-1761 PALELDTDYTAEYSN
+1761 
-1776 NINAGTATVTVTGIG
+1776 
-1791 NYSGTQ
+1791 
-1797 TKTFTIVKRSLINDD
+1797 
-1812 ITTTLTPSSFTY
+1812 
-1824 DGTPKKPTTV
+1824 
-1834 IVHDALATINKDLK
+1834 
-1848 LGEDYTLEYKN
+1848 
-1859 TETTDVDNL
+1859 
-1868 TSQGIKKVVIT
+1868 
-1879 GIGNYSG
+1879 
-1886 TLEPTYTVGV
+1886 
-1896 KSVAGAEVSLSY
+1896 
-1908 TTIVYNGATQK
+1908 
-1919 PTVTSVIVDGHQLTE
+1919 
-1934 NTDYTVDFTDISDYK
+1934 
-1949 NQGNKTFHITGIG
+1949 
-1962 NYSGTKSL
+1962 
-1970 NYTIQKKAMTSNM
+1970 
-1983 ITFNQDSFDYDG
+1983 
-1995 SNHAPTVTM
+1995 
-2004 VDLVG
+2004 
-2009 STNIVNTD
+2009 
-2017 QTQDFTINIPTVSAV
+2017 
-2032 GSYTVNVE
+2032 
-2040 ATTTGNYS
+2040 
-2048 GGGSKQFSIVP
+2048 
-2059 KGSVAFDVAWVTE
+2059 
-2072 PNFTYDGTAHTPAV
+2072 
-2086 KVTKH
+2086 
-2091 NTTTELTAADYDI
+2091 
-2104 EYNNNINAG
+2104 
-2113 TNTASVTV
+2113 
-2121 TGKGNYSGSQT
+2121 
-2132 KTFSIA
+2132 

-2152 TPSSFTYN
+2152 SPSIFTYN
-2160 GNPQQPATIIVHDAL
+2160 GNPQQPTTIIVHDAL
-2175 TTISKDLTYSK
+2175 TTISKDLTFSK
-2186 DYTVTYPADMITQG
+2186 DYTITYPADMITQG

-2227 SPASITLFSLPSY
+2227 STASITLFSLPSY
-2240 VYDGSNKEPGVQL
+2240 VYDGSYKEPGVQL

-2275 ASTATNKARVT
+2275 ASTTTNKARVT
-2286 VTAKDGSNFTGSAY
+2286 VTAKTESNFTGSAY

-2390 VTKGATGFTVG
+2390 VTKGAAGFTVG

-2419 TATVNGVVT
+2419 TAIVNSVET

-2472 PKALAMTMLT
+2472 PKVLTTTMLT

-2617 YADEK
+2617 YAGEK

-2634 SSMIVLANENLIYT
+2634 SSMIVLANENLVYT

-2716 AAIGTQ
+2716 AAIGAH

-2730 PEPSVTDNNS
+2730 PEPSVTDNNN

-2778 NFEITPKSLNH
+2778 NFEITPKSLNAT
-2789 VDIGVTLS
+2789 DITVTLS
-2797 PATFTYTGTT
+2797 PVSFSYTGTT

-2818 SKTLAENTDYTL
+2818 SKTLMLNMDYTL

-2836 ANGTYTVTITGMGN
+2836 ANGTYDVTITGIGN
-2850 YKDVVTPA
+2850 YKDVVTPT
-2858 PSYTIGGQSLN
+2858 PKYTIGGQSLDD
-2869 GAEVILNRLDSYVYD
+2869 ATVVLNRLDSYVYD
-2884 GNEKKPGVSEVKVG
+2884 GTAKTPGVSEVKVG

-2909 SYADNV
+2909 SYTDNV

-2923 VTGKGNCSGTAT
+2923 VTGTGNCSGSAT
-2935 ATFPITPKTVNSDMI
+2935 ATFDITPKTVNSDMI

-2959 DGQLHKPSTVTVKD
+2959 DGNVHKPTTVTVMD
-2973 GTRDMVEDT
+2973 GETTMVEGT
-2982 DYTLSNPGGTDIGSY
+2982 TTTPKDYLLSNPGGTEIGAYS
-2997 GVTITGKG
+2997 VTITGQK

-3010 ASKSFS
+3010 ASKSYT

-3027 NAIADVTYNGAA
+3027 NAIADVTYNGTV
-3039 QEPVP
+3039 QEPTP

-3052 LNSNYYSVAY
+3052 LSSNYYSVAY

-3072 VTVTGKNGYSFVK
+3072 VTVTGKNGYTFVK
-3085 SQTFKIKPKAL
+3085 SQTFTIQPKSL
-3096 NNDMLTLSASS
+3096 EDDMLTLSATD
-3107 FMYNGNVQKPTPTM
+3107 FTYNGNVQKPTLTM
-3121 DDKNAGVSII
+3121 TDLNGTNPII
-3131 TSNDYVVTNEG
+3131 TSNDYVITNEG
-3142 GVDVG
+3142 GTNVG
-3147 TYHVVITGQ
+3147 TYHVVVNGQ
-3156 NNYTGAIDKTFTI
+3156 NNYKGSIDKTFTI
-3169 TQLSLSTATIT
+3169 SQLSLSTASIT

-3189 DGLAK
+3189 DGAAK

-3207 VPATAYDVAYSSNTN
+3207 VPATAYNVAYNNNTN
-3222 VGTATVTVTAKTGT
+3222 VGTATVSVTAKTGT

-3258 YLSSENLEYTGS
+3258 YLSSENLEYTGNVL
-3270 TIKPEVTVKDGT
+3270 KPEVTVKDGN

-3303 YEVMITGQGN
+3303 YEVTITGQGN

-3324 ITKGAAGFT
+3324 ITKGSAGFS
-3333 VDELTVPLTYTG
+3333 VDELTVPQTYTG
-3345 MPQTPMVTVKKAGT
+3345 MPLTPTVTVKKAGT
-3359 TTVLTLGTDYE
+3359 TTILTLGTDYE

-3384 TVTGKGNYS
+3384 TITGKGNYS

-3444 TDYTVT
+3444 THYTVT

-3474 ITKDYTIGQLSL
+3474 ITKNYTIGMLSL

-3491 TLNELTSYIYDGN
+3491 TLNELTSYVYDGN

-3514 VGTLVIPTTGYTVA
+3514 VGTLVVPTTGYTVA
-3528 YPDDVIN
+3528 YPDDIIN
-3535 TGTKTMTI
+3535 IGKKTMTI
-3543 TGKGNYTGATTASYT
+3543 TGKGNYTGATTTNYT
-3558 ITPKTVTK
+3558 ITPKTVNK

-3588 VKDGSKTLIE
+3588 VKDGSKTLTE
-3598 NTDYTLTNEGGK
+3598 NTDYTLTNDGGK

-3643 SVSDI
+3643 NVSDI
-3648 ASVIYNGSEQE
+3648 ASVTYNGSEQE

-3680 YTVAYSNNK
+3680 YTVAYSSNK

-3704 AGTVSKNFTIL
+3704 AGTVSKNFTIT

-3726 SATSFVFNSLAQKP
+3726 STTTFVFNSLAQKP
-3740 EVTVDD
+3740 EVTVED

-3752 SIITDYDYTIL
+3752 SIITDNDYTIL

-3825 VMVDDITVPTT
+3825 VMAGDITVPTT

-3850 ATVTLTGKGNFK
+3850 ATVTVTGKGNFK
-3862 DAKTVNFTI
+3862 DAKTVDFTI

-3886 NFIYNGEVQKPTVI
+3886 NLVYNGEVQKPSVTV
-3900 VKDGAKTL
+3900 KEGTKTL

-3915 LTNAGGTSVGTYSVT
+3915 LTNDGGTSVGTYSVT

-3958 SLSNTSVQYNGSAQ
+3958 SISNTSVQYNGSAQ
-3972 TPAVTVTDGVK
+3972 TPTVTVTDGTK

-3988 TDYEVAYTNHVN
+3988 KDYEVAYTNNVN

-4022 TITAKPLTEAMVT
+4022 TITAKPLEEAMVT
-4035 LSETSFVYNTLIQK
+4035 LSETSFIYNTLIQK

-4058 IMTKDDY
+4058 MMTKDDY

-4080 IVNGQGNY
+4080 IVSGQGNY

-4094 TFTITPLSIAEANVT
+4094 TFTITPLSIAEATVT

-4128 EVTVGNINVP
+4128 ELTVGNINVP

-4160 GQGNFKDSKTVT
+4160 GQGNFKDTKTVT
-4172 FEIEPKAVENSMIT
+4172 FDIEPKAVENSMIT

-4200 PEVIVRDGETTLLLD
+4200 PEVIVRDGETTLVLD

-4229 SYDVTITGKGN
+4229 SYDVIITGKGN
-4240 YKGTASKTY
+4240 YKGTASKSY
-4249 VINTKEVGSFEVTLS
+4249 VINPKKVGNFEVTLS
-4264 AESVTYNG
+4264 TESVTYNG

-4280 VKDGETVLTSGV
+4280 VKDGETTLTPGV
-4292 HYTVTYT
+4292 NYTVAYT

-4313 QGEYEG
+4313 LGEYDG
-4319 SRSKTFLIQP
+4319 SRNKTFLIKP
-4329 KSLSEAMVS
+4329 KELSDAMVTLS
-4338 LNTTTFTYNGL
+4338 TTTFTYNGL
-4349 LQMPAVTVSD
+4349 LQMPTVTASD

-4374 GLDKGTYNVM
+4374 GLNKGTY
-4384 VTGRNNYTGTVIRQY
+4384 
-4399 VINPMSINDGH
+4399 INPMSINDAH

-4420 YDGTAKNPG
+4420 YDGTEKNPG

-4436 SHIIPSTSFN
+4436 SHIIPSTSFT
-4446 TTISPNINVGTVTVT
+4446 TTISPNINVGTVTIT

-4468 TGSTSTTFEITP
+4468 MGSASTTFEITP

-4494 FYYNGSVQKPGVTV
+4494 FYYNGSVQKPAVSV
-4508 KDGEKNMVENT
+4508 KDGAKIMVEST
-4519 DYTVTNNGGTE
+4519 DYTVTNEGGTE

-4537 VKGIGNY
+4537 VEGIGNY
-4544 TSEATQSFTIL
+4544 KDETSVKFTIL
-4555 SSGVNTFVVT
+4555 SSGVNIFVVT
-4565 LETNEYTFDG
+4565 LETSEYTFDG
-4575 TAHKPG
+4575 TEHKPN
-4581 VTVKMDDRT
+4581 VTVKMEDRT
-4590 LTEGTDYTL
+4590 LSEGTDYTL
-4599 TYSNNINAGTAT
+4599 LYNNNVNAGTAT

-4622 EQVKTFLIQP
+4622 EQVKTFVIHP
-4632 KTLTDEMV
+4632 KTLTDAMV
-4640 TLNKTSF
+4640 TLDKTSF
-4647 IFNDKVQ
+4647 IYNEKVQ
-4654 KPEVTVADG
+4654 KPKVTVADG
-4663 TIMTEDDY
+4663 ILMTEDDY
-4671 IVTNE
+4671 TVTNE
-4676 GGTTEGTYQVVVTGQ
+4676 GGTEEGTYQIVVVGQ
-4691 NNYKGVVIKSFTII
+4691 NNYKGTVIKAFTIT
-4705 REDIHADDDPEH
+4705 REEIHGDDDPEH

-4738 GFEGTTSE
+4738 GFEGTE
-4746 LEQITSV
+4746 EQLEHTTSV
-4753 TIPATCTSNG
+4753 TIPTTFTSNG
-4763 KTYAVVGIA
+4763 KTYTVVGISA
-4772 SDAFANIPNVT
+4772 NAFANVPNLT
-4783 DIYMPDTE
+4783 DVYLPDTE

-4803 SATVHTTL
+4803 SVTVHTTL
-4811 ALLDNYALMPSL
+4811 AQLDDYALMPSL

-4858 VYIARERS
+4858 VYIVRERDN
-4866 SATVTIVELSDND
+4866 AAVTIVELSDND
-4879 LTMGGQRIIKHN
+4879 LTVGGQRIIKHN

-4912 RMSSGSMISTD
+4912 RMSSGSAISTD
-4923 DFKDYGSQNC
+4923 DFKDYGSMNC
-4933 LVPVIV
+4933 LDPVIV
-4939 PTHFDAGYYFLKN
+4939 PTHYDTGYYFLKN

-4961 GEDVKVPAG
+4961 SEDVKVPAG
-4970 KAVLYLQQAASSPSY
+4970 KAVLYLRQAASSPSY
-4985 SSIIQLINTGEV
+4985 SPIMQLVNTGEV
-4997 TNINGIENDTD
+4997 TNINSKEDTD

-5018 KLDRRPTK
+5018 KLNGRPTK
-5026 KGVYIKNNKKIVI
+5026 KGVYIQNNKKIVI

>member
-1 MHKIQRIVVIL
+1 MNMMNKIYRILFTVIA
-12 VTLFMVTASRA
+12 VW
-23 GKLLPIVVTGNGTVT
+23 VVTFCYAGTVVLKTTTNGTVT
-38 ASKSNGDP
+38 AKVNDANIADP
-46 IAANS
+46 S
-51 DVDGGTT
+51 DSSSDKTSADQAGGTT
-58 VKLTV
+58 VTLEI
-63 APGSGS
+63 APASGY
-69 YLYKLIAKEYAPGPS
+69 YLYQLVITPYAS
-84 AGAPSHRADGPTVNS
+84 ATSASAPRRAPIVLNNI
-99 EIPMTKISATLYQ
+99 IPTKIDDNTYT
-112 FIMPTY
+112 FIMPANMEK
-118 DVEVT
+118 VEV
-123 AEFVTG
+123 
-129 TSIAD
+129 S
-134 ATINLNEG
+134 ATFALQG
-142 SHVYDW
+142 DLSSAV
-148 IEHSPT
+148 
-154 VTSVTLGSIT
+154 VTLQSNNHTFDFLYHTPVVYSVVLNSIT
-164 LTEGTDYTV
+164 LTEGTDYIVTGNDPVRNVQAGGYTITV
-173 DVFAP
+173 
-178 VKNVGNYNVTVRGK
+178 TGK
-192 GKYYGSATQTYSIT
+192 GKYTGSKTATYTVNSRSISDASIT
-206 ARSLAGTTD
+206 LSGTG
-215 YLAANVQL
+215 LSG
-223 PQTSFVYNHSEQ
+223 TSFVYLKGVKQTAEISGVYVNGQSLTSGTDYQDIEYYEGDYSSTEPTGTAYTKDNVPSENAGTYTIVIKGKGNFDGTTVAKKTYSINKKNISTCTVVTNPTDARFTYTGEAQ
-235 KPVLTSVVVYNNG
+235 TLGITVKDTNGNDLTAGAGNDYTVSGNVQTAVGGYTATVSANNINYTGSVNVPFTINVSNAGYYISYSSSSVITTLNKTYTGDQIELTPGTEIFVKKKVNTDPTDNDPVLGTAYYRLVYNN
-248 QELVLDRDYENV
+248 N
-260 RYETSTSQD
+260 TD
-269 VGSYRVLVTGK
+269 VGTATVTAIGKGGYDFMTNETFNIVAKDITSNSNITIALGSEALTYNSNKQRPSVTVNDNDRSVVLRENIDYALSDGAVNAGNHTVTVTGK
-280 GNFKDDASASY
+280 GNYKGSKVSGNY
-291 TITKMPISNCTING
+291 TINTLDMTTTNTIV
-305 TTSFVFNNSVQA
+305 TLEYNSTVYNRSEQK
-317 PTVNATEGTSTGII
+317 PKIERVTVNGIQLNEGDYSVTYPTSGYTNQGTKTIHFSGTGNFGGSKDVTYTIAQKP
-331 ITDGV
+331 ITSSMV
-336 DQLATTDYTVTYN
+336 TLSSSNQTTDPFVN
-349 NEGTTWNATASSKE
+349 N
-363 IGTYHM
+363 
-369 RLTATNPSN
+369 
-378 YSGYVD
+378 
-384 IPYYITSAG
+384 
-393 ATITAVG
+393 
-400 GTIYT
+400 
-405 GENIYATA
+405 
-413 YTGQEITPT
+413 
-422 ITVMDGSATLTKDT
+422 
-436 HYTVQY
+436 
-442 YNNVNAGLAT
+442 
-452 VTAVGKGVYNFN
+452 
-464 VSKNFRINPKA
+464 
-475 LTEGMVSL
+475 
-483 SATSFTYNA
+483 SFTYNGSA
-492 NVQKPTVT
+492 HVPVVT
-500 VSDGTA
+500 V
-506 MKSSDYVITNEGG
+506 K
-519 TNVGN
+519 
-524 TYEVEVEGQNN
+524 
-535 YTGTITKTFSIT
+535 
-547 ALSLDGASITLGTT
+547 DGA
-561 NYVYDGT
+561 
-568 AKTPTV
+568 
-574 QQVKVGSIIIP
+574 
-585 STDYTVGYDNNVNAN
+585 
-600 TTTSTPT
+600 
-607 VTINP
+607 
-612 KTSNPNLSGSAST
+612 
-625 TFTIGPKPVSDLTI
+625 
-639 TLSATSFTYDG
+639 
-650 TVQKPTVTVEDG
+650 
-662 STTLTSGTH
+662 TTLTPSTTTDDNE
-671 YDLTWAGGDSK
+671 YKLTNAGGT
-682 AVGSYTVTITGKG
+682 AVGVYYATVEGKG
-695 NYTGSV
+695 NYTG
-701 VKTYVINYGTSDT
+701 K
-714 DFHIALTTP
+714 
-723 FETFT
+723 
-728 YDGTAKEP
+728 
-736 AVTVTKGTG
+736 
-745 EGAVTLTKNTD
+745 
-756 YTLEYSNNINAGL
+756 
-769 ATITARGIKNYQFI
+769 
-783 TTFNFTINKKE
+783 
-794 ITSGMVTLSGIN
+794 
-806 YDATNN
+806 
-812 RFVYNGALQKP
+812 
-823 VITIMHG
+823 
-830 STKTLVEGT
+830 VE
-839 DYTLVNDGGTN
+839 
-850 VGNYTATITGIGN
+850 
-863 YSTAGTSGLSMPYS
+863 
-877 IVQLSLTEASVT
+877 
-889 LDPQQNYVYDGTEKR
+889 
-904 PGVQQVKVGNVIVP
+904 
-918 TTDYDVTYPRDNTST
+918 
-933 PSSTLN
+933 
-939 VNAGTNTA
+939 
-947 QVYINPKTS
+947 
-956 GTINLSGSKTQT
+956 
-968 FSITKK
+968 
-974 PLSSEMI
+974 
-981 TLTSEATNWANN
+981 
-993 SFTYTGT
+993 
-1000 TQKPDVTVTD
+1000 
-1010 GTIMATSDYTVT
+1010 
-1022 NEGGIAVGIYYV
+1022 
-1034 TVTATATGNYSGT
+1034 
-1047 IKVPYSIVSDNADND
+1047 VPYSIVSNNSDTGVSVTYAEDDNN
-1062 VTITLGASDPLVY
+1062 IIY
-1075 TGNPITRTIT
+1075 TGNPITLTLTVKKDNNTLTEGKNNDYEVVYNNNTNAGQATISVIGRNNYNFVKHIQFT
-1085 VTKGTNTTPLTA
+1085 IKKRPLTA
-1097 GTDYDVVYSNNTNV
+1097 AMVTLPGYTPD
-1111 GEATITVMGRGNYHF
+1111 F
-1126 VKYAYFNITERAMTT
+1126 V
-1141 GNGIDITLSPTS
+1141 
-1153 FEYNGSTQKPNV
+1153 YNGNVQKPIVKV
-1165 TVKYTKPSASTAT
+1165 TYSSKD
-1178 TLVEGTDYTLNN
+1178 LIEGTDYKLTNN
-1190 PGAVNVGTDYK
+1190 GISDVGTGYYK
-1201 ATITG
+1201 IEG
-1206 IGNFTGTMDSPTYE
+1206 DGNFTGTLESTDAGMPVYK
-1220 ITAKDLTDAVI
+1220 ITALSIVGAEI
-1231 TLYPLANPVYDG
+1231 SLIPLADPMYNGGEKKPS
-1243 TVKEPTVQKVTV
+1243 VQIIKVTPV
-1255 GEQVYTSGYTVSF
+1255 ANGPSYVFTSGYTVS
-1268 SYNVNVKT
+1268 YENNTDVAVGT
-1276 TEGTVDHYP
+1276 TQP
-1285 TVTITSDD
+1285 TVKVTGGTNFGGTIATTTFTIT
-1293 TGNFSGS
+1293 
-1300 ASTTFVIQ
+1300 
-1308 PKPLADDMVTLNTT
+1308 PKPLADDMVVLTGVPTGG
-1322 SYTYDGTAKEP
+1322 YTYDGNPKTP
-1333 TATVTD
+1333 GATVTD
-1339 TALPSTFTSK
+1339 NALLCENK
-1349 VLTQDKDYTITW
+1349 VVPASNYTI
-1361 TSGHTLPG
+1361 SYSDDIINPG
-1369 EYVATIQGKGNY
+1369 DKVATITGQNNY
-1381 TGSVTKP
+1381 TGYVDKP
-1388 YVIHAIDGNDD
+1388 FVINPIGGSTD
-1399 VTITLTDEP
+1399 VTITLTDVP
-1408 EGGYE
+1408 SGGYV
-1413 YDGNEKK
+1413 YDGTPKT
-1420 PTVQVKKGSPG
+1420 PTVTVTKGTGDSPTT
-1431 SEVILTPSTATVAGD
+1431 LTGETD
-1446 YTVAYSDNKNAGT
+1446 YSVAYSDNINAGT
-1459 ATITVTG
+1459 ATVTVTG
-1466 KGNYDFTQT
+1466 IVNYNFIQT
-1475 KTFSIAQ
+1475 KTFNIAQ
-1482 KAMTNE
+1482 KPMADG

-1515 TVSDDTPSIITADD
+1515 TVSDGTPSIITADD

-1534 EGNINAGDYTVTVT
+1534 EGNINAGNYTVTVT

-1670 PSVTI
+1670 PVVTI

-1681 TDIIKDADYTLS
+1681 TNIIKSTDYTLS
-1693 NPAHSAVGNY
+1693 NPPHSAVGNY
-1703 EVTLTATDEG
+1703 EVTLTANAEG

-1720 KQYSIVTAGSTGFT
+1720 KQYSIVGAGATGFT
-1734 VVDIPDQ
+1734 VVAIPDQ
-1741 NYTGIALTPALTVY
+1741 TYTGIALTPALTVY

-1761 PALELDTDYTAEYSN
+1761 PALTLGTDYTAEYSN
-1776 NINAGTATVTVTGIG
+1776 NINAGTATVTVTGMG
-1791 NYSGTQ
+1791 N
-1797 TKTFTIVKRSLINDD
+1797 
-1812 ITTTLTPSSFTY
+1812 
-1824 DGTPKKPTTV
+1824 
-1834 IVHDALATINKDLK
+1834 
-1848 LGEDYTLEYKN
+1848 
-1859 TETTDVDNL
+1859 
-1868 TSQGIKKVVIT
+1868 
-1879 GIGNYSG
+1879 
-1886 TLEPTYTVGV
+1886 
-1896 KSVAGAEVSLSY
+1896 
-1908 TTIVYNGATQK
+1908 
-1919 PTVTSVIVDGHQLTE
+1919 
-1934 NTDYTVDFTDISDYK
+1934 
-1949 NQGNKTFHITGIG
+1949 
-1962 NYSGTKSL
+1962 
-1970 NYTIQKKAMTSNM
+1970 
-1983 ITFNQDSFDYDG
+1983 
-1995 SNHAPTVTM
+1995 
-2004 VDLVG
+2004 
-2009 STNIVNTD
+2009 
-2017 QTQDFTINIPTVSAV
+2017 
-2032 GSYTVNVE
+2032 
-2040 ATTTGNYS
+2040 
-2048 GGGSKQFSIVP
+2048 
-2059 KGSVAFDVAWVTE
+2059 
-2072 PNFTYDGTAHTPAV
+2072 
-2086 KVTKH
+2086 
-2091 NTTTELTAADYDI
+2091 
-2104 EYNNNINAG
+2104 
-2113 TNTASVTV
+2113 
-2121 TGKGNYSGSQT
+2121 
-2132 KTFSIA
+2132 
-2138 KRSLSGTTDITATL
+2138 
-2152 TPSSFTYN
+2152 
-2160 GNPQQPATIIVHDAL
+2160 
-2175 TTISKDLTYSK
+2175 
-2186 DYTVTYPADMITQG
+2186 
-2200 TKTVTI
+2200 
-2206 TGEGNYTG
+2206 
-2214 TLSPTYTINQLDI
+2214 
-2227 SPASITLFSLPSY
+2227 
-2240 VYDGSNKEPGVQL
+2240 
-2253 VKVGNFVVPMEA
+2253 
-2265 YDVSYTNHKD
+2265 
-2275 ASTATNKARVT
+2275 
-2286 VTAKDGSNFTGSAY
+2286 
-2300 TEFTIL
+2300 
-2306 QKEVNSNMM
+2306 
-2315 TLGGDGFNTTTN
+2315 
-2327 SFTYDGAA
+2327 
-2335 HVPTVAVSDKVG
+2335 
-2347 GVEIITTN
+2347 
-2355 DYTLTNAGGTN
+2355 
-2366 VGNYEVKI
+2366 
-2374 DGKGNYTGSA
+2374 
-2384 VKQYSI
+2384 
-2390 VTKGATGFTVG
+2390 
-2401 AIAAQDYTG
+2401 
-2410 MALTPKPTV
+2410 
-2419 TATVNGVVT
+2419 
-2428 TLTENTHYT
+2428 
-2437 LAWAN
+2437 
-2442 NVNAGTNTAS
+2442 
-2452 VTVTGIG
+2452 
-2459 DYSGTQTVYFTIN
+2459 
-2472 PKALAMTMLT
+2472 
-2482 LSATSFTYN
+2482 
-2491 GNEQKPTVTVKDGGT
+2491 
-2506 TLSVDKDYTVTWPA
+2506 
-2520 DMVSQGTKTITI
+2520 
-2532 TGIGNYSGTLEP
+2532 
-2544 TYSVGLKSVAGA
+2544 
-2556 EVTLSY
+2556 
-2562 ESIVF
+2562 
-2567 NGSVQ
+2567 
-2572 KPTVTS
+2572 
-2578 VIVDGHKLT
+2578 
-2587 AGTDYTTE
+2587 
-2595 FTSTADYTNQGG
+2595 
-2607 KSFKIKGTGN
+2607 
-2617 YADEK
+2617 
-2622 ELSYTIEQKAVT
+2622 
-2634 SSMIVLANENLIYT
+2634 
-2648 GLDQHPT
+2648 
-2655 VTIQDMVGTTNIITS
+2655 
-2670 DDYTLLNP
+2670 
-2678 DHATVGTYVV
+2678 
-2688 TLTGKGNYKGTAE
+2688 
-2701 KQYSIIGNQAAGFTV
+2701 
-2716 AAIGTQ
+2716 
-2722 EYTGAEIK
+2722 
-2730 PEPSVTDNNS
+2730 
-2740 RALTKGTDYTV
+2740 
-2751 EYSNNINAGTATV
+2751 
-2764 TVTGINGYSGTKSV
+2764 YSGTKSV

-2797 PATFTYTGTT
+2797 PTSFNYTGTT

-2818 SKTLAENTDYTL
+2818 SKTLVENTDYTL
-2830 VNDGGI
+2830 VNDGGV

-2959 DGQLHKPSTVTVKD
+2959 DGVLHKPTTVTVKD

-3052 LNSNYYSVAY
+3052 LSSNYYSVAY

-3096 NNDMLTLSASS
+3096 SNDMLTLSAST
-3107 FMYNGNVQKPTPTM
+3107 FIYNGNVQKPTPTM

-3169 TQLSLSTATIT
+3169 TQLSMSTATIT

-3270 TIKPEVTVKDGT
+3270 NIKPEVTVKDGT

-3333 VDELTVPLTYTG
+3333 VDEMTVPLTYTG
-3345 MPQTPMVTVKKAGT
+3345 MPLTPTVTVKKAGT

-3370 VAYTDNINVGTATA
+3370 VAYTDNINVGTATV

-3393 GTRSVNFTINP
+3393 GTRSVNFIINP

-3414 SSTSFIYSGSEQKPV
+3414 SSTSFTYNGSEQKPV
-3429 VSVTDTDNNMPLTQN
+3429 VSVTDTDNNLPLTQN

-3450 YPTDAISQGTKTV
+3450 YPADAISQGTKTV

-3474 ITKDYTIGQLSL
+3474 ITKDYTIGLLSL
-3486 DDASV
+3486 NDASV

-3543 TGKGNYTGATTASYT
+3543 TGKGNYTGAATASYT
-3558 ITPKTVTK
+3558 ITPKYVNK

-3659 PDITVMDNSTTPA
+3659 PDITVMDNSTSPA
-3672 TVLTKGTH
+3672 TVLTEGTH

-3704 AGTVSKNFTIL
+3704 AGTVSKNFTIM

-3763 NNGGINVGDN
+3763 NNGGINVGDD

-3795 PLSIADANVTL
+3795 PLSIANANVTL

-3825 VMVDDITVPTT
+3825 VMVGDITVPTT

-3972 TPAVTVTDGVK
+3972 TPTVTVTDGVK

-4022 TITAKPLTEAMVT
+4022 TITAKPLTETMVT

-4094 TFTITPLSIAEANVT
+4094 TFTITPLSIVDANVT

-4200 PEVIVRDGETTLLLD
+4200 PEVIVRDGETTLVLD
-4215 TDYTLLNNGGKTVG
+4215 TDYTLQNNGGKTVG
-4229 SYDVTITGKGN
+4229 AYDVTITGKGN

-4249 VINTKEVGSFEVTLS
+4249 IINAKEVGSFEVTLS
-4264 AESVTYNG
+4264 AESVIYNG

-4280 VKDGETVLTSGV
+4280 VKDGETVLTPGV
-4292 HYTVTYT
+4292 NYTVAYT

-4313 QGEYEG
+4313 LGEYDG
-4319 SRSKTFLIQP
+4319 SRDKTFLIKP
-4329 KSLSEAMVS
+4329 KELSNAMVS
-4338 LNTTTFTYNGL
+4338 LSSTTFTYNGL

-4384 VTGRNNYTGTVIRQY
+4384 VTGRNNYTGTVVRQY
-4399 VINPMSINDGH
+4399 AINPMSINDAH

-4420 YDGTAKNPG
+4420 YDGTEKNPG

-4436 SHIIPSTSFN
+4436 SHIVPSTSFT

-4468 TGSTSTTFEITP
+4468 TGSASTTFEITP

-4494 FYYNGSVQKPGVTV
+4494 FYYNGSVQKPAVIV
-4508 KDGEKNMVENT
+4508 KDGSKNMVENT
-4519 DYTVTNNGGTE
+4519 DYTVTNEGGME
-4530 AGEYEVK
+4530 AGDYEVK

-4544 TSEATQSFTIL
+4544 MDEASVKFTIL

-4565 LETNEYTFDG
+4565 LETTEYTFDG
-4575 TAHKPG
+4575 TERKPN
-4581 VTVKMDDRT
+4581 VTVKMEDRT
-4590 LTEGTDYTL
+4590 LSEGTDYTL
-4599 TYSNNINAGTAT
+4599 LYNNNVNAGTAT

-4622 EQVKTFLIQP
+4622 EQMKTFVILP

-4640 TLNKTSF
+4640 TLDKTSF
-4647 IFNDKVQ
+4647 IYNEKVQ

-4663 TIMTEDDY
+4663 TLMTEDDY
-4671 IVTNE
+4671 TVTND
-4676 GGTTEGTYQVVVTGQ
+4676 GGTDEGTYQVIVVGQ
-4691 NNYKGVVIKSFTII
+4691 NNYKGTVIKSFTIT
-4705 REDIHADDDPEH
+4705 REEIHGDDDPEH

-4732 DEVKVS
+4732 DEVKVT
-4738 GFEGTTSE
+4738 GCEGSETE
-4746 LEQITSV
+4746 LEQVTSV
-4753 TIPATCTSNG
+4753 TVPATFTSNG
-4763 KTYAVVGIA
+4763 KTYTIVGISA
-4772 SDAFANIPNVT
+4772 NAFANVPNLT
-4783 DIYMPDTE
+4783 DVYLPDTE

-4803 SATVHTTL
+4803 TATIHTTL
-4811 ALLDNYALMPSL
+4811 ALLDDYALMPSL

-4858 VYIARERS
+4858 VYIARERDN
-4866 SATVTIVELSDND
+4866 ATVTIVELSDND
-4879 LTMGGQRIIKHN
+4879 LTVGGQRIIKHN

-4912 RMSSGSMISTD
+4912 RMTSGTTISTD
-4923 DFKDYGSQNC
+4923 DYKDYGSQNC

-4939 PTHFDAGYYFLKN
+4939 ATHFGTGYYFMKN

-4961 GEDVKVPAG
+4961 SEDIKVPAG
-4970 KAVLYLQQAASSPSY
+4970 KAVLYLRQAASSPSY
-4985 SSIIQLINTGEV
+4985 SSIIQLVNTGEV
-4997 TNINGIENDTD
+4997 TNINSITDDTD

-5018 KLDRRPTK
+5018 KLNGRPTK
-5026 KGVYIKNNKKIVI
+5026 KGVYIKNNKKTVI